1 MLTFDRTDITQTA
14 QAERGTMEVL
24 PLSKGKRQ
32 NKIVLGDADGV
43 VQALGM
49 RKGEDTRSSVFRSA
63 TGPDPI
69 ASLTLGSGK
78 GQEDKIFV
86 ASGATVRGVNK
97 KGKEFFKFS
106 TNLTEPIRDVR
117 VDGDRIWATGE
128 YVSNQYVDCVDAHFF
143 ASNDVIA
150 DSRIA
155 PVVLDAE
162 KNPVLACRDRFVR
175 VVQGSDLY
183 YEAAV
188 AGAASALHVCERN
201 DSLRREHRDAAT
213 RETVDPRAPA
223 RPHGETRRS
232 LPPDFEH
239 ASRRE
244 VLFGTEQGLC
254 GQLFLDG
261 ERVARGWVIDTRSHR
276 LAGSGGVSAID
287 AECDLTGDGLNDVV
301 IGRDDGSIETY
312 AFDENG
318 DPQIAGR
325 VSCGEAVQTLKHGRV
340 TTPFPEILAH
350 TFSGKVVSF
359 KPGADSTSA
368 DGFGMGEALDDAQA
382 AARRFADKKRVDDV
396 KLETDRLEAEVQV
409 ARAKYASLSGD
420 LIAADGPSRV
430 LDRFRLDA
438 ETATHRLTLEA
449 PAAIESV
456 AVHVSSRHV
465 DLLDEFG
472 AGAAN
477 GERFGASND
486 ASTSVDASSDSR
498 KTFIRDSSSAATT
511 AIVSRTPPELVGGA
525 GALAVYR
532 LPSENQTRFEIEM
545 RCQEGA
551 PGTIRA
557 CVLPL
562 RPPKTV
568 TEVVREVKPLC
579 LHRRVLT
586 GDEEDTRMS
595 SSHRQKDKGE
605 PETESRGVFGAGRV
619 ADLLTVTGDF
629 SAEDA
634 HQWVAEMLDDVPNK
648 LAETS
653 SSFDDDG
660 DSSYVFSYDFENVLL
675 GTRLRVAGRASEA
688 KFWSDGATPLALVKE
703 FIGRVAAKTNVRV
716 RFAFDG
722 DERIPVFF
730 ARRIDPLIQKTIALA
745 KQETLLEG
753 LLELKMQEPELEG
766 FLSPEFKAVLA
777 EEKTVVAS
785 ARARRGRLAYLV
797 GVVKDFFVDWHK
809 FRGENVKSAMHEVDR
824 AFQEYSLKRLVD
836 VLEQRRR

>member
-49 RKGEDTRSSVFRSA
+49 RKGEDTRSSVFKTRLSS
-63 TGPDPI
+63 DPI
-69 ASLTLGSGK
+69 ASLTLGAGK

-106 TNLTEPIRDVR
+106 TNLTERIEDVR
-117 VDGDRIWATGE
+117 VDGVDMWATGE
-128 YVSNQYVDCVDAHFF
+128 YFSNQFSDCADAHFF
-143 ASNDVIA
+143 ASNERIA
-150 DSRIA
+150 DARVA
-155 PVVLDAE
+155 PVVLANE
-162 KNPVLACRDRFVR
+162 KNPILACRDRFVR
-175 VVQGSDLY
+175 VAQGSELY

-201 DSLRREHRDAAT
+201 DARRREHRDEAA
-213 RETVDPRAPA
+213 RETVDHRAPK
-223 RPHGETRRS
+223 PHTREKLA

-244 VLFGTEQGLC
+244 ALFGTEQGLC

-261 ERVARGWVIDTRSHR
+261 ERVARGWVIDTNASRR
-276 LAGSGGVSAID
+276 AGAGGVSAIH
-287 AECDLTGDGLNDVV
+287 AECDLTGDGRADVV

-318 DPQIAGR
+318 EPALAGR
-325 VSCGEAVQTLKHGRV
+325 VDCGEAVQTLRHGRV

-350 TFSGKVVSF
+350 TFSGKVISF

-382 AARRFADKKRVDDV
+382 AARRFAEKRRVDDV
-396 KLETDRLEAEVQV
+396 RLETERLAAETQV
-409 ARAKYASLSGD
+409 ARAKYAELSGD

-456 AVHVSSRHV
+456 AVHVSSARV
-465 DLLDEFG
+465 DLLDEYG
-472 AGAAN
+472 AGAEAFFSS
-477 GERFGASND
+477 EDAKKGAG
-486 ASTSVDASSDSR
+486 TSAPR
-498 KTFIRDSSSAATT
+498 SAASGNATA
-511 AIVSRTPPELVGGA
+511 AIVSRTPPELCQKVHGA
-525 GALAVYR
+525 PGALAVYR

-551 PGTIRA
+551 PGAIRA
-557 CVLPL
+557 CVIPL

-568 TEVVREVKPLC
+568 REVVREVKPLC

-586 GDEEDTRMS
+586 ETLVSESDGAKSASSEDALRS
-595 SSHRQKDKGE
+595 L
-605 PETESRGVFGAGRV
+605 VLGAGRV
-619 ADLLTVTGDF
+619 AEALTATGDF
-629 SAEDA
+629 HAEDA
-634 HQWVAEMLDDVPNK
+634 HQWVAELLDDVPNT
-648 LAETS
+648 LA
-653 SSFDDDG
+653 G
-660 DSSYVFSYDFENVLL
+660 DSFSYDFENALL
-675 GTRLRVAGRASEA
+675 GTRLRVAGTEGEAS
-688 KFWSDGATPLALVKE
+688 FWSDGATPLALVKE

>member
-49 RKGEDTRSSVFRSA
+49 RKGEDTRSSVFKTRLGS
-63 TGPDPI
+63 DPI
-69 ASLTLGSGK
+69 ASLTLGAGK

-106 TNLTEPIRDVR
+106 TNLTERIEDVR
-117 VDGDRIWATGE
+117 VDGVDMWATGE
-128 YVSNQYVDCVDAHFF
+128 YFSNQFSDCADAHFF
-143 ASNDVIA
+143 ASNERIA
-150 DSRIA
+150 DARVA
-155 PVVLDAE
+155 PVVLASE
-162 KNPVLACRDRFVR
+162 KNPILACRDRFVR
-175 VVQGSDLY
+175 VVQGSELY

-201 DSLRREHRDAAT
+201 DARRREHRDEAA
-213 RETVDPRAPA
+213 RETVDTRAPKPRTHSEKRA
-223 RPHGETRRS
+223 

-261 ERVARGWVIDTRSHR
+261 ERVARGWVIDTNASRR
-276 LAGSGGVSAID
+276 AGAGGVSAIH
-287 AECDLTGDGLNDVV
+287 AECDLTGDGRADVV

-318 DPQIAGR
+318 EPALAGR
-325 VSCGEAVQTLKHGRV
+325 VACGEAVQTLRHGRV

-350 TFSGKVVSF
+350 TFSGKVLSF
-359 KPGADSTSA
+359 RPGADSTSA

-382 AARRFADKKRVDDV
+382 AARRFAEKRRVDDV
-396 KLETDRLEAEVQV
+396 RLETERLAAEVRV
-409 ARAKYASLSGD
+409 ARAKYAELSGD

-456 AVHVSSRHV
+456 AVHVSSARV
-465 DLLDEFG
+465 DLLDEYG
-472 AGAAN
+472 AGAEAFFSR
-477 GERFGASND
+477 EDAKKGAG
-486 ASTSVDASSDSR
+486 TSAPR
-498 KTFIRDSSSAATT
+498 SAASGNATA
-511 AIVSRTPPELVGGA
+511 AIVSRTPPELCQKVHGA
-525 GALAVYR
+525 PGALAVYR

-551 PGTIRA
+551 PGAIRA
-557 CVLPL
+557 CVIPR

-568 TEVVREVKPLC
+568 REVVREVKPLC

-586 GDEEDTRMS
+586 ETLVSESDGAKNASSEDARS
-595 SSHRQKDKGE
+595 L
-605 PETESRGVFGAGRV
+605 VLGAGRV
-619 ADLLTVTGDF
+619 AEALTATGDF
-629 SAEDA
+629 LAEDA
-634 HQWVAEMLDDVPNK
+634 HQWVAELLDDVPNT
-648 LAETS
+648 LS
-653 SSFDDDG
+653 G
-660 DSSYVFSYDFENVLL
+660 DSFSYDFENALL
-675 GTRLRVAGRASEA
+675 GTRLRVAGTEGEAS
-688 KFWSDGATPLALVKE
+688 FWSDGATPLALIKAHV
-703 FIGRVAAKTNVRV
+703 GRRAAKTNLRV

-722 DERIPVFF
+722 DDATPATF
-730 ARRIDPLIQKTIALA
+730 ARRVHPLILETIRLA
-745 KQETLLEG
+745 RSNTLLEG
-753 LLELKMQEPELEG
+753 LRELKMQEPELDR
-766 FLSPEFKAVLA
+766 FLSPEYAAVLA
-777 EEKTVVAS
+777 EEKSVAAEAS
-785 ARARRGRLAYLV
+785 ARRGRLAYLV
-797 GVVKDFFVDWHK
+797 GVVKDFFVDWHA
-809 FRGENVKSAMHEVDR
+809 FRGENVKKDMHEVD
-824 AFQEYSLKRLVD
+824 AVFSQYA
-836 VLEQRRR
+836 LEKMVETLERRSR

>member
-1 MLTFDRTDITQTA
+1 MSMLTFDRTDITQTA

-49 RKGEDTRSSVFRSA
+49 RKGEDTRSSVFKTRLGS
-63 TGPDPI
+63 DPI
-69 ASLTLGSGK
+69 ASLTLGAGK

-106 TNLTEPIRDVR
+106 TNLTERIEDVR
-117 VDGDRIWATGE
+117 VDGVDMWATGE
-128 YVSNQYVDCVDAHFF
+128 YFSNQFSDCADAHFF
-143 ASNDVIA
+143 ASNERIA
-150 DSRIA
+150 DARVA
-155 PVVLDAE
+155 PVVLASE
-162 KNPVLACRDRFVR
+162 KNPILACRDRFVR
-175 VVQGSDLY
+175 VVQGSELY

-201 DSLRREHRDAAT
+201 DARRREHRDEAA
-213 RETVDPRAPA
+213 RETVDHRAPKP
-223 RPHGETRRS
+223 RTREKLA

-261 ERVARGWVIDTRSHR
+261 ERVARGWVIDTNASRR
-276 LAGSGGVSAID
+276 AGAGGVSAIH
-287 AECDLTGDGLNDVV
+287 AECDLTGDGRADVV

-318 DPQIAGR
+318 EPALAGR
-325 VSCGEAVQTLKHGRV
+325 VACGEAVQTLRHGRV

-350 TFSGKVVSF
+350 TFSGKVLSF
-359 KPGADSTSA
+359 RPGADSTSA

-382 AARRFADKKRVDDV
+382 AARRFAEKRRVDDV
-396 KLETDRLEAEVQV
+396 RLETERLAAEVQV
-409 ARAKYASLSGD
+409 ARAKYAELSGD

-456 AVHVSSRHV
+456 AVHVSSARV
-465 DLLDEFG
+465 DLLDEYG
-472 AGAAN
+472 AGAEAFFSR
-477 GERFGASND
+477 EDAKKGAG
-486 ASTSVDASSDSR
+486 TSAPR
-498 KTFIRDSSSAATT
+498 SAASGNATA
-511 AIVSRTPPELVGGA
+511 AIVSRTPPELCQKVHGA
-525 GALAVYR
+525 PGALAVYR

-551 PGTIRA
+551 PGAIRA
-557 CVLPL
+557 CVIPR

-568 TEVVREVKPLC
+568 REVVREVKPLC

-586 GDEEDTRMS
+586 ETLVSESDGAKNASSEDARS
-595 SSHRQKDKGE
+595 L
-605 PETESRGVFGAGRV
+605 VLGAGRV
-619 ADLLTVTGDF
+619 AEALTATGDF
-629 SAEDA
+629 LAEDA
-634 HQWVAEMLDDVPNK
+634 HQWVAELLDDVPNT
-648 LAETS
+648 LA
-653 SSFDDDG
+653 G
-660 DSSYVFSYDFENVLL
+660 DSFSYDFENALL
-675 GTRLRVAGRASEA
+675 GTRLRVAGTEGEAS
-688 KFWSDGATPLALVKE
+688 FWSDGATPLALIKAHVGK
-703 FIGRVAAKTNVRV
+703 RAAKTNLRV

-722 DERIPVFF
+722 DDATPATF
-730 ARRIDPLIQKTIALA
+730 ARRVHPLILETIRLA
-745 KQETLLEG
+745 RSNTLLEG
-753 LLELKMQEPELEG
+753 LRELKMQEPELDR
-766 FLSPEFKAVLA
+766 FLSPEYAAVLA
-777 EEKTVVAS
+777 EEKSVAAEAS
-785 ARARRGRLAYLV
+785 ARRGRLAYLV
-797 GVVKDFFVDWHK
+797 GVVKDFFVDWHA
-809 FRGENVKSAMHEVDR
+809 FRGENVKKDMHEVDAVFSRYALEKMVETLERR
-824 AFQEYSLKRLVD
+824 AR
-836 VLEQRRR
+836 

>member
-1 MLTFDRTDITQTA
+1 MSMLTFDRTDITQTA

-49 RKGEDTRSSVFRSA
+49 RKGEDTRSSVFKTRLGS
-63 TGPDPI
+63 DPI
-69 ASLTLGSGK
+69 ASLTLGAGK

-106 TNLTEPIRDVR
+106 TNLTERIEDVR
-117 VDGDRIWATGE
+117 VDGVDMWATGE
-128 YVSNQYVDCVDAHFF
+128 YFSNQFSDCADAHFF
-143 ASNDVIA
+143 ASNERIA
-150 DSRIA
+150 DARVA
-155 PVVLDAE
+155 PVVLASE
-162 KNPVLACRDRFVR
+162 KNPILACRDRFVR
-175 VVQGSDLY
+175 VVQGSELY

-201 DSLRREHRDAAT
+201 DARRREHRDEAA
-213 RETVDPRAPA
+213 RETVDTRAPKPSTHSEKRA
-223 RPHGETRRS
+223 

-261 ERVARGWVIDTRSHR
+261 ERVARGWVIDTNASRR
-276 LAGSGGVSAID
+276 AGAGGVSAIH
-287 AECDLTGDGLNDVV
+287 AECDLTGDGRADVV

-318 DPQIAGR
+318 EPALAGR
-325 VSCGEAVQTLKHGRV
+325 VACGEAVQTLRHGRV

-350 TFSGKVVSF
+350 TFSGKVLSF
-359 KPGADSTSA
+359 RPGADSTSA

-382 AARRFADKKRVDDV
+382 AARRFAEKRRVDDV
-396 KLETDRLEAEVQV
+396 RLETERLAAEVQV
-409 ARAKYASLSGD
+409 ARAKYAELSGD

-456 AVHVSSRHV
+456 AVHVSSARV
-465 DLLDEFG
+465 DLLDEYG
-472 AGAAN
+472 AGAEAFFSR
-477 GERFGASND
+477 EDAKKGAG
-486 ASTSVDASSDSR
+486 TSAPR
-498 KTFIRDSSSAATT
+498 SAASGNATA
-511 AIVSRTPPELVGGA
+511 AIVSRTPPELCQKVHGA
-525 GALAVYR
+525 PGALAVYR

-551 PGTIRA
+551 PGAIRA
-557 CVLPL
+557 CVIPR

-568 TEVVREVKPLC
+568 REVVREVKPLC

-586 GDEEDTRMS
+586 ETLVSESDGAKNASSEDARS
-595 SSHRQKDKGE
+595 L
-605 PETESRGVFGAGRV
+605 VLGAGRV
-619 ADLLTVTGDF
+619 AEALTATGDF
-629 SAEDA
+629 LAEDA
-634 HQWVAEMLDDVPNK
+634 HQWVAELLDDVPNT
-648 LAETS
+648 LA
-653 SSFDDDG
+653 G
-660 DSSYVFSYDFENVLL
+660 DSFSYDFENALL
-675 GTRLRVAGRASEA
+675 GTRLRVAGTEGEAS
-688 KFWSDGATPLALVKE
+688 FWSDGATPLALIKAHVGK
-703 FIGRVAAKTNVRV
+703 RAAKTNLRV

-722 DERIPVFF
+722 DDATPATF
-730 ARRIDPLIQKTIALA
+730 ARRVHPLILETIRLA
-745 KQETLLEG
+745 RSNTLLEG
-753 LLELKMQEPELEG
+753 LRELKMQEPELDR
-766 FLSPEFKAVLA
+766 FLSPEYAAVLA
-777 EEKTVVAS
+777 EEKSVAAEAS
-785 ARARRGRLAYLV
+785 ARRGRLAYLV
-797 GVVKDFFVDWHK
+797 GVVKDFFVDWHA
-809 FRGENVKSAMHEVDR
+809 FRGENVKKDMHEVDAVFSRYALEKMVETLERR
-824 AFQEYSLKRLVD
+824 AR
-836 VLEQRRR
+836 

>member
-49 RKGEDTRSSVFRSA
+49 RKGEDTRSLVFRSA

-201 DSLRREHRDAAT
+201 DALRREHRDRAT
-213 RETVDPRAPA
+213 RETMDPRAPA
-223 RPHGETRRS
+223 GSNRNPEKA

-261 ERVARGWVIDTRSHR
+261 ERVARGWVIDTRQHA
-276 LAGSGGVSAID
+276 LAGSGGVSTID
-287 AECDLTGDGLNDVV
+287 AECDLTGDGRNDVV

-312 AFDENG
+312 GFDENG
-318 DPQIAGR
+318 DPTLAGR
-325 VSCGEAVQTLKHGRV
+325 VSCGEAVQTLRHGRV

-359 KPGADSTSA
+359 RPGADSTSA

-382 AARRFADKKRVDDV
+382 AARRYAEKKRVDDV
-396 KLETDRLEAEVQV
+396 RLETDRLAAEVQV
-409 ARAKYASLSGD
+409 ARAAYAALSGD

-456 AVHVSSRHV
+456 AVHVSSKHV
-465 DLLDEFG
+465 DLLDEYG
-472 AGAAN
+472 AGAETVC
-477 GERFGASND
+477 GDFFD
-486 ASTSVDASSDSR
+486 DDSR
-498 KTFIRDSSSAATT
+498 KTKIGDSSSAASA

-557 CVLPL
+557 CVLPR

-568 TEVVREVKPLC
+568 AEVVREVKPLC

-586 GDEEDTRMS
+586 GDEEHTAS
-595 SSHRQKDKGE
+595 SSRGRNEKEKGE
-605 PETESRGVFGAGRV
+605 PETERRGVFGAGRV
-619 ADLLTVTGDF
+619 ADALTVTGDF

-648 LAETS
+648 LA
-653 SSFDDDG
+653 SFENDDG
-660 DSSYVFSYDFENVLL
+660 DTSYVFSYDFENVLL
-675 GTRLRVAGRASEA
+675 GTRLRVAGRAGEA
-688 KFWSDGATPLALVKE
+688 RFWSDGATPLALVKE
-703 FIGRVAAKTNVRV
+703 RVGRVAAKTNLFVK
-716 RFAFDG
+716 FAFDG
-722 DERIPVFF
+722 DERTPAFF
-730 ARRIDPLIQKTIALA
+730 ARRIDPLIRKTIASA
-745 KQETLLEG
+745 KQSTTLEG
-753 LLELKMQEPELEG
+753 LRELKMQEPELET

-777 EEKTVVAS
+777 EEKTVSAE

-824 AFQEYSLKRLVD
+824 AFQEYSLERLVD

>member
-1 MLTFDRTDITQTA
+1 MSMLTFDRTDITQTA

-213 RETVDPRAPA
+213 RETVDPRAHS

-301 IGRDDGSIETY
+301 IGRDDGSIER
-312 AFDENG
+312 FV
-318 DPQIAGR
+318 R
-325 VSCGEAVQTLKHGRV
+325 RSR
-340 TTPFPEILAH
+340 
-350 TFSGKVVSF
+350 
-359 KPGADSTSA
+359 ADA
-368 DGFGMGEALDDAQA
+368 
-382 AARRFADKKRVDDV
+382 
-396 KLETDRLEAEVQV
+396 
-409 ARAKYASLSGD
+409 
-420 LIAADGPSRV
+420 
-430 LDRFRLDA
+430 
-438 ETATHRLTLEA
+438 
-449 PAAIESV
+449 
-456 AVHVSSRHV
+456 
-465 DLLDEFG
+465 
-472 AGAAN
+472 
-477 GERFGASND
+477 
-486 ASTSVDASSDSR
+486 
-498 KTFIRDSSSAATT
+498 
-511 AIVSRTPPELVGGA
+511 
-525 GALAVYR
+525 
-532 LPSENQTRFEIEM
+532 
-545 RCQEGA
+545 
-551 PGTIRA
+551 
-557 CVLPL
+557 
-562 RPPKTV
+562 
-568 TEVVREVKPLC
+568 
-579 LHRRVLT
+579 
-586 GDEEDTRMS
+586 
-595 SSHRQKDKGE
+595 
-605 PETESRGVFGAGRV
+605 
-619 ADLLTVTGDF
+619 
-629 SAEDA
+629 
-634 HQWVAEMLDDVPNK
+634 
-648 LAETS
+648 
-653 SSFDDDG
+653 
-660 DSSYVFSYDFENVLL
+660 
-675 GTRLRVAGRASEA
+675 
-688 KFWSDGATPLALVKE
+688 
-703 FIGRVAAKTNVRV
+703 
-716 RFAFDG
+716 
-722 DERIPVFF
+722 
-730 ARRIDPLIQKTIALA
+730 
-745 KQETLLEG
+745 
-753 LLELKMQEPELEG
+753 
-766 FLSPEFKAVLA
+766 
-777 EEKTVVAS
+777 
-785 ARARRGRLAYLV
+785 
-797 GVVKDFFVDWHK
+797 
-809 FRGENVKSAMHEVDR
+809 
-824 AFQEYSLKRLVD
+824 
-836 VLEQRRR
+836 

>member
-49 RKGEDTRSSVFRSA
+49 RKGEDTRSSVFKTRLGS
-63 TGPDPI
+63 DPI
-69 ASLTLGSGK
+69 ASLTLGAGK

-106 TNLTEPIRDVR
+106 TNLTERIEDVR
-117 VDGDRIWATGE
+117 VDGVDMWATGE
-128 YVSNQYVDCVDAHFF
+128 YFSNQFSDCADAHFF
-143 ASNDVIA
+143 ASNERIA
-150 DSRIA
+150 DARVA
-155 PVVLDAE
+155 PVVLASE
-162 KNPVLACRDRFVR
+162 KNPILACRDRFVR
-175 VVQGSDLY
+175 VVQGSELY

-201 DSLRREHRDAAT
+201 DARRREHRDEAA
-213 RETVDPRAPA
+213 RETVDTRAPKPRTHSEKRA
-223 RPHGETRRS
+223 

-261 ERVARGWVIDTRSHR
+261 ERVARGWVIDTNASRR
-276 LAGSGGVSAID
+276 AGAGGVSAIH
-287 AECDLTGDGLNDVV
+287 AECDLTGDGRADVV

-318 DPQIAGR
+318 EPALAGR
-325 VSCGEAVQTLKHGRV
+325 VACGEAVQTLRHGRV

-350 TFSGKVVSF
+350 TFSGKVLSF
-359 KPGADSTSA
+359 RPGADSTSA

-382 AARRFADKKRVDDV
+382 AARRFAEKRRVDDV
-396 KLETDRLEAEVQV
+396 RLETERLTAEVQV
-409 ARAKYASLSGD
+409 ARAKYAELSGD

-456 AVHVSSRHV
+456 AVHVSSARV
-465 DLLDEFG
+465 DLLDEYG
-472 AGAAN
+472 AGAEAFFSR
-477 GERFGASND
+477 EDAKKGAG
-486 ASTSVDASSDSR
+486 TSAPR
-498 KTFIRDSSSAATT
+498 SAASGNATA
-511 AIVSRTPPELVGGA
+511 AIVSRTPPELCQKVHGGP

-551 PGTIRA
+551 PGAIRA
-557 CVLPL
+557 CVIPR

-568 TEVVREVKPLC
+568 REVVREVKPLC

-586 GDEEDTRMS
+586 ETLVSESDGAKNASSEDARS
-595 SSHRQKDKGE
+595 L
-605 PETESRGVFGAGRV
+605 VLGAGRV
-619 ADLLTVTGDF
+619 AEALTATGDF
-629 SAEDA
+629 LAEDA
-634 HQWVAEMLDDVPNK
+634 HQWVAELLDDVPNT
-648 LAETS
+648 LA
-653 SSFDDDG
+653 G
-660 DSSYVFSYDFENVLL
+660 DSFSYDFENALL
-675 GTRLRVAGRASEA
+675 GTRLRVAGTEGEAS
-688 KFWSDGATPLALVKE
+688 FWSDGATPLALIKAHVGK
-703 FIGRVAAKTNVRV
+703 RAAKTNLRV

-722 DERIPVFF
+722 DDATPATF
-730 ARRIDPLIQKTIALA
+730 ARRVHPLILETIRLA
-745 KQETLLEG
+745 RSNTLLEG
-753 LLELKMQEPELEG
+753 LRELKMQEPELDR
-766 FLSPEFKAVLA
+766 FLSPEYAAVLA
-777 EEKTVVAS
+777 EEKSVAAEAS
-785 ARARRGRLAYLV
+785 ARRGRLAYLV
-797 GVVKDFFVDWHK
+797 GVVKDFFVDWHA
-809 FRGENVKSAMHEVDR
+809 FRGENVKKDMHEVDAVFSQYALEKMVETLERR
-824 AFQEYSLKRLVD
+824 AR
-836 VLEQRRR
+836 

>member
-49 RKGEDTRSSVFRSA
+49 RKGEDTRSSVFKTRLGS
-63 TGPDPI
+63 DPI
-69 ASLTLGSGK
+69 ASLTLGAGK

-106 TNLTEPIRDVR
+106 TNLTERIEDVR
-117 VDGDRIWATGE
+117 VDGVDMWATGE
-128 YVSNQYVDCVDAHFF
+128 YFSNQFSDCADAHFF
-143 ASNDVIA
+143 ASNERIA
-150 DSRIA
+150 DARVA
-155 PVVLDAE
+155 PVVLASE
-162 KNPVLACRDRFVR
+162 KNPILACRDRFVR
-175 VVQGSDLY
+175 VVQGSELY

-201 DSLRREHRDAAT
+201 DARRREHRDEAA
-213 RETVDPRAPA
+213 RETVDTRAPKPRTHSEKRA
-223 RPHGETRRS
+223 

-261 ERVARGWVIDTRSHR
+261 ERVARGWVIDTNASRR
-276 LAGSGGVSAID
+276 AGAGGVSAIH
-287 AECDLTGDGLNDVV
+287 AECDLTGDGRADVV

-318 DPQIAGR
+318 EPALAGR
-325 VSCGEAVQTLKHGRV
+325 VACGEAVQTLRHGRV

-350 TFSGKVVSF
+350 TFSGKVLSF
-359 KPGADSTSA
+359 RPGADSTSA

-382 AARRFADKKRVDDV
+382 AARRFAEKRRVDDV
-396 KLETDRLEAEVQV
+396 RLETERLAAEVQV
-409 ARAKYASLSGD
+409 ARAKYAELSGD

-456 AVHVSSRHV
+456 AVHVSSARV
-465 DLLDEFG
+465 DLLDEYG
-472 AGAAN
+472 AGAEAFFSR
-477 GERFGASND
+477 EDAKKGAG
-486 ASTSVDASSDSR
+486 TSAPR
-498 KTFIRDSSSAATT
+498 SAASGNATA
-511 AIVSRTPPELVGGA
+511 AIVSRTPPELCQKVHGA
-525 GALAVYR
+525 PGALAVYR

-551 PGTIRA
+551 PGAIRA
-557 CVLPL
+557 CVIPR

-568 TEVVREVKPLC
+568 REVVREVKPLC

-586 GDEEDTRMS
+586 ETLVSESDGAKNASSEDARS
-595 SSHRQKDKGE
+595 L
-605 PETESRGVFGAGRV
+605 VLGAGRV
-619 ADLLTVTGDF
+619 AEALTATGDF
-629 SAEDA
+629 LAEDA
-634 HQWVAEMLDDVPNK
+634 HQWVAELLDDVPNT
-648 LAETS
+648 LA
-653 SSFDDDG
+653 G
-660 DSSYVFSYDFENVLL
+660 DSFSYDFENALL
-675 GTRLRVAGRASEA
+675 GTRLRVAGTEGEAS
-688 KFWSDGATPLALVKE
+688 FWSDGATPLALIKAHVGK
-703 FIGRVAAKTNVRV
+703 RAAKTNLRV

-722 DERIPVFF
+722 DDATPATF
-730 ARRIDPLIQKTIALA
+730 ARRVHPLILETIRLA
-745 KQETLLEG
+745 RANTLLEG
-753 LLELKMQEPELEG
+753 LRELKMQEPELDR
-766 FLSPEFKAVLA
+766 FLSPEYAAVLA
-777 EEKTVVAS
+777 EEKSVAAEAS
-785 ARARRGRLAYLV
+785 ARRGRLAYLV
-797 GVVKDFFVDWHK
+797 GVVKDFFVDWHA
-809 FRGENVKSAMHEVDR
+809 FRGENVKKDMHEVDAVFSRYALEKMVETLERR
-824 AFQEYSLKRLVD
+824 AR
-836 VLEQRRR
+836 

>member
-49 RKGEDTRSSVFRSA
+49 RKGEDTRSSVFKTRLSS
-63 TGPDPI
+63 DPI
-69 ASLTLGSGK
+69 ASLTLGAGK

-106 TNLTEPIRDVR
+106 TNLTEPIKDVR
-117 VDGDRIWATGE
+117 VDGDRIWTTGE

-150 DSRIA
+150 DARLA

-175 VVQGSDLY
+175 VVQGSELY

-201 DSLRREHRDAAT
+201 DARRREYRDEAA
-213 RETVDPRAPA
+213 RESVDPRAPRPSSASRETTA
-223 RPHGETRRS
+223 RRRDA

-244 VLFGTEQGLC
+244 VLFGTEQGLA

-261 ERVARGWVIDTRSHR
+261 ERVARGWVIDATHARR
-276 LAGSGGVSAID
+276 AGSGGVSAIH
-287 AECDLTGDGLNDVV
+287 AECDLTGDGRADVV
-301 IGRDDGSIETY
+301 LGRDDGSIETY

-318 DPQIAGR
+318 DPVLAGR
-325 VSCGEAVQTLKHGRV
+325 VSCGEAVQTLRHGRV

-350 TFSGKVVSF
+350 TFSGRVLSF

-382 AARRFADKKRVDDV
+382 AARRVAEKRRIADAR
-396 KLETDRLEAEVQV
+396 LETERLAAEVEV
-409 ARAKYASLSGD
+409 ARAKYQELSGD

-430 LDRFRLDA
+430 LDRFRLDG

-456 AVHVSSRHV
+456 AVHVVSARVH
-465 DLLDEFG
+465 LLDEYG
-472 AGAAN
+472 AGAERATTN
-477 GERFGASND
+477 GAR
-486 ASTSVDASSDSR
+486 
-498 KTFIRDSSSAATT
+498 SSAPSLDATA
-511 AIVSRTPPELVGGA
+511 AIVSRTPPELASVPGV
-525 GALAVYR
+525 LATYR
-532 LPSENQTRFEIEM
+532 LPSENQNRFEIEV

-551 PGTIRA
+551 PGAIRA
-557 CVLPL
+557 SVLPR
-562 RPPKTV
+562 RPPKTCV
-568 TEVVREVKPLC
+568 EVVREVKPLC
-579 LHRRVLT
+579 LHRRRLT
-586 GDEEDTRMS
+586 GDEEGAGNDRRNS
-595 SSHRQKDKGE
+595 NE
-605 PETESRGVFGAGRV
+605 PGVGVLGAGRV
-619 ADLLTVTGDF
+619 AEALTVSGDF
-629 SAEDA
+629 LVEDA
-634 HQWVAEMLDDVPNK
+634 HQWVAELLDDVPNK
-648 LAETS
+648 LAR
-653 SSFDDDG
+653 SFGVSAGDAGG
-660 DSSYVFSYDFENVLL
+660 DSSPGARDSFSYDFENVLL
-675 GTRLRVAGRASEA
+675 GTRLRVAGRAGEA
-688 KFWSDGATPLALVKE
+688 RFWSDGATPLALIKE
-703 FIGRVAAKTNVRV
+703 FVGRAAAKTNLRV

-722 DERIPVFF
+722 DDATPATF
-730 ARRIDPLIQKTIALA
+730 ARLVHPLIAETTRLA
-745 KQETLLEG
+745 RQETLLEG
-753 LLELKMQEPELEG
+753 LRELKTQEPELDG
-766 FLSPEFKAVLA
+766 FLSPEHAAVLA
-777 EEKTVVAS
+777 EEKSVTAE

-824 AFQEYSLKRLVD
+824 AFQEYSLERLVE
-836 VLEQRRR
+836 VLEQRAR

>member
-49 RKGEDTRSSVFRSA
+49 RKGEDTRSLVFKTA

-69 ASLTLGSGK
+69 ASLTLGAGK

-106 TNLTEPIRDVR
+106 TNLTEPIKDVR
-117 VDGDRIWATGE
+117 VDGDRIWTTGE

-150 DSRIA
+150 DARLA

-175 VVQGSDLY
+175 VVQGSELY

-201 DSLRREHRDAAT
+201 DARRREYRDEAA
-213 RETVDPRAPA
+213 RESVDPRAPRPSSASRETTA
-223 RPHGETRRS
+223 RRRDA

-244 VLFGTEQGLC
+244 VLFGTEQGLA

-261 ERVARGWVIDTRSHR
+261 ERVARGWVIDATHARR
-276 LAGSGGVSAID
+276 AGSGGVSAIH
-287 AECDLTGDGLNDVV
+287 AECDLTGDGRADVV
-301 IGRDDGSIETY
+301 LGRDDGSIETY

-318 DPQIAGR
+318 DPVLAGR
-325 VSCGEAVQTLKHGRV
+325 VSCGEAVQTLRHGRV

-350 TFSGKVVSF
+350 TFSGRVLSF

-382 AARRFADKKRVDDV
+382 AARRVAEKRRVDDV
-396 KLETDRLEAEVQV
+396 RLETERLAAEVQV
-409 ARAKYASLSGD
+409 ARAKYAELSGD

-456 AVHVSSRHV
+456 AVHVSSARV
-465 DLLDEFG
+465 DLLDEYG
-472 AGAAN
+472 AGAEAFFSS
-477 GERFGASND
+477 EDTKKGAG
-486 ASTSVDASSDSR
+486 TSAPR
-498 KTFIRDSSSAATT
+498 SAASGNATA
-511 AIVSRTPPELVGGA
+511 AIVSRTPPELCQKVHGA
-525 GALAVYR
+525 PGALAVYR

-551 PGTIRA
+551 PGAIRA
-557 CVLPL
+557 CVIPL

-568 TEVVREVKPLC
+568 REVVREVKPLC

-586 GDEEDTRMS
+586 ETLVSESDGAKRASSEDARS
-595 SSHRQKDKGE
+595 L
-605 PETESRGVFGAGRV
+605 VLGAGRV
-619 ADLLTVTGDF
+619 AEALTATGDF
-629 SAEDA
+629 LAEDA
-634 HQWVAEMLDDVPNK
+634 HQWVAELLDDVPNT
-648 LAETS
+648 LA
-653 SSFDDDG
+653 G
-660 DSSYVFSYDFENVLL
+660 DSFSYDFENALL
-675 GTRLRVAGRASEA
+675 GTRLRVAGSAGEAS
-688 KFWSDGATPLALVKE
+688 FWSDGATPLALIKAHVGK
-703 FIGRVAAKTNVRV
+703 RAAKTNLRV
-716 RFAFDG
+716 RFAFAG
-722 DERIPVFF
+722 DDATPATL
-730 ARRIDPLIQKTIALA
+730 ARRVHPLIAETIRLA
-745 KQETLLEG
+745 RSNTLLEG
-753 LLELKMQEPELEG
+753 LRELKMQEPELDR
-766 FLSPEFKAVLA
+766 FLSPEHAAVLA
-777 EEKTVVAS
+777 EEKSVDAE

-797 GVVKDFFVDWHK
+797 GVVKDFFVDWHA
-809 FRGENVKSAMHEVDR
+809 FRGENVKKDMHEVDAVFSQYALEKMVETLERR
-824 AFQEYSLKRLVD
+824 A
-836 VLEQRRR
+836 RR

>member
-49 RKGEDTRSSVFRSA
+49 RKGEDTRSSVFKTRLGS
-63 TGPDPI
+63 DPI
-69 ASLTLGSGK
+69 ASLTLGAGK

-106 TNLTEPIRDVR
+106 TNLTERIEDVR
-117 VDGDRIWATGE
+117 VDGVDMWATGE
-128 YVSNQYVDCVDAHFF
+128 YFSNQFSDCADAHFF
-143 ASNDVIA
+143 ASNERIA
-150 DSRIA
+150 DARVA
-155 PVVLDAE
+155 PVVLASE
-162 KNPVLACRDRFVR
+162 KNPILACRDRFVR
-175 VVQGSDLY
+175 VVQGSELY

-201 DSLRREHRDAAT
+201 DARRREHRDEAA
-213 RETVDPRAPA
+213 RETVDTRAPKPRTHSEKRA
-223 RPHGETRRS
+223 

-261 ERVARGWVIDTRSHR
+261 ERVARGWVIDTNASRR
-276 LAGSGGVSAID
+276 AGAGGVSAIH
-287 AECDLTGDGLNDVV
+287 AECDLTGDGRADVV

-318 DPQIAGR
+318 EPALAGR
-325 VSCGEAVQTLKHGRV
+325 VACGEAVQTLRHGRV

-350 TFSGKVVSF
+350 TFSGKVLSF
-359 KPGADSTSA
+359 RPGADSTSA

-382 AARRFADKKRVDDV
+382 AARRFAEKRRIDDV
-396 KLETDRLEAEVQV
+396 RLETERLTAEVQV
-409 ARAKYASLSGD
+409 ARAKYAELSGD

-456 AVHVSSRHV
+456 AVHVSSARV
-465 DLLDEFG
+465 DLLDEYG
-472 AGAAN
+472 AGAEAFFSR
-477 GERFGASND
+477 EDAKKGAG
-486 ASTSVDASSDSR
+486 TSAPR
-498 KTFIRDSSSAATT
+498 SAASGNATA
-511 AIVSRTPPELVGGA
+511 AIVSRTPPELCQKVHGA
-525 GALAVYR
+525 PGALAVYR

-551 PGTIRA
+551 PGAIRA
-557 CVLPL
+557 CVIPR

-568 TEVVREVKPLC
+568 REVVREVKPLC

-586 GDEEDTRMS
+586 ETLVSESDGAKNASSEDARS
-595 SSHRQKDKGE
+595 L
-605 PETESRGVFGAGRV
+605 VLGAGRV
-619 ADLLTVTGDF
+619 AEALTATGDF
-629 SAEDA
+629 LAEDA
-634 HQWVAEMLDDVPNK
+634 HQWVAELLDDVPNT
-648 LAETS
+648 LA
-653 SSFDDDG
+653 G
-660 DSSYVFSYDFENVLL
+660 DSFSYDFENALL
-675 GTRLRVAGRASEA
+675 GTRLRVAGTEGEAS
-688 KFWSDGATPLALVKE
+688 FWSDGATPLALIKAHVGK
-703 FIGRVAAKTNVRV
+703 RAAKTNLRV

-722 DERIPVFF
+722 DDATPATF
-730 ARRIDPLIQKTIALA
+730 ARRVHPLILETIRLA
-745 KQETLLEG
+745 RSNTLLEG
-753 LLELKMQEPELEG
+753 LRELKMQEPELDR
-766 FLSPEFKAVLA
+766 FLSPEYAAVLA
-777 EEKTVVAS
+777 EEKSVAAEAS
-785 ARARRGRLAYLV
+785 ARRGRLAYLV
-797 GVVKDFFVDWHK
+797 GVVKDFFVDWHA
-809 FRGENVKSAMHEVDR
+809 FRGENVKKDMHEVDAVFSRYALEKMVETLERR
-824 AFQEYSLKRLVD
+824 AR
-836 VLEQRRR
+836 

>member
-49 RKGEDTRSSVFRSA
+49 RKGEDTRSSVFKTRLGS
-63 TGPDPI
+63 DPI
-69 ASLTLGSGK
+69 ASLTLGAGK

-106 TNLTEPIRDVR
+106 TNLTERIEDVR
-117 VDGDRIWATGE
+117 VDGVDMWATGE
-128 YVSNQYVDCVDAHFF
+128 YFSNQFSDCADAHFF
-143 ASNDVIA
+143 ASNERIA
-150 DSRIA
+150 DARVA
-155 PVVLDAE
+155 PVVLASE
-162 KNPVLACRDRFVR
+162 KNPILACRDRFVR
-175 VVQGSDLY
+175 VVQGSELY

-201 DSLRREHRDAAT
+201 DARRREHRDEAA
-213 RETVDPRAPA
+213 RETVDTRAPKPRTHSEKRA
-223 RPHGETRRS
+223 

-261 ERVARGWVIDTRSHR
+261 ERVARGWVIDTNASRR
-276 LAGSGGVSAID
+276 AGAGGVSAIH
-287 AECDLTGDGLNDVV
+287 AECDLTGDGRADVV

-318 DPQIAGR
+318 EPALAGR
-325 VSCGEAVQTLKHGRV
+325 VACGEAVQTLRHGRV

-350 TFSGKVVSF
+350 TFSGKVLSF
-359 KPGADSTSA
+359 RPGADSTSA

-382 AARRFADKKRVDDV
+382 AARRFAEKRRVDDV
-396 KLETDRLEAEVQV
+396 RLETERLAAEVQV
-409 ARAKYASLSGD
+409 ARAKYAELSGD

-438 ETATHRLTLEA
+438 GTATHRLTLEA

-456 AVHVSSRHV
+456 AVHVSSARV
-465 DLLDEFG
+465 DLLDEYG
-472 AGAAN
+472 AGAEAFFSR
-477 GERFGASND
+477 EDAKKGAG
-486 ASTSVDASSDSR
+486 TSAPR
-498 KTFIRDSSSAATT
+498 SAASGNATA
-511 AIVSRTPPELVGGA
+511 AIVSRTPPELCQKVHGA
-525 GALAVYR
+525 PGALAVYR

-551 PGTIRA
+551 PGAIRA
-557 CVLPL
+557 CVIPR

-568 TEVVREVKPLC
+568 REVVREVKPLC

-586 GDEEDTRMS
+586 ETLVSESDGAKNASSEDARS
-595 SSHRQKDKGE
+595 L
-605 PETESRGVFGAGRV
+605 VLGAGRV
-619 ADLLTVTGDF
+619 AEALTATGDF
-629 SAEDA
+629 LAEDA
-634 HQWVAEMLDDVPNK
+634 HQWVAELLDDVPNT
-648 LAETS
+648 LA
-653 SSFDDDG
+653 G
-660 DSSYVFSYDFENVLL
+660 DSFSYDFENALL
-675 GTRLRVAGRASEA
+675 GTRLRVAGTEGEAS
-688 KFWSDGATPLALVKE
+688 FWSDGATPLALIKAHVGK
-703 FIGRVAAKTNVRV
+703 RAAKTNLRV

-722 DERIPVFF
+722 DDATPATF
-730 ARRIDPLIQKTIALA
+730 ARRVHPLILETIRLA
-745 KQETLLEG
+745 RSNTLLEG
-753 LLELKMQEPELEG
+753 LRELKMQEPELDR
-766 FLSPEFKAVLA
+766 FLSPEYAAVLA
-777 EEKTVVAS
+777 EEKSVAAEAS
-785 ARARRGRLAYLV
+785 ARRGRLAYLV
-797 GVVKDFFVDWHK
+797 GVVKDFFVDWHA
-809 FRGENVKSAMHEVDR
+809 FRGENVKKDMHEVDAVFSRYALEKMVETLERR
-824 AFQEYSLKRLVD
+824 AR
-836 VLEQRRR
+836 

>member
-49 RKGEDTRSSVFRSA
+49 RKGEDTRSSVFKTRLGS
-63 TGPDPI
+63 DPI
-69 ASLTLGSGK
+69 ASLTLGAGK

-106 TNLTEPIRDVR
+106 TNLTERIEDVR
-117 VDGDRIWATGE
+117 VDGVDMWATGE
-128 YVSNQYVDCVDAHFF
+128 YFSNQFSDCADAHFF
-143 ASNDVIA
+143 ASNERIA
-150 DSRIA
+150 DARVA
-155 PVVLDAE
+155 PVVLASE
-162 KNPVLACRDRFVR
+162 KNPILACRDRFVR
-175 VVQGSDLY
+175 VVQGSELY

-201 DSLRREHRDAAT
+201 DARRREHRDEAA
-213 RETVDPRAPA
+213 RETVDTRAPKPRTHSEKRA
-223 RPHGETRRS
+223 

-261 ERVARGWVIDTRSHR
+261 ERVARGWVIDTNASRR
-276 LAGSGGVSAID
+276 AGAGGVSAIH
-287 AECDLTGDGLNDVV
+287 AECDLTGDGRADVV

-318 DPQIAGR
+318 EPALAGR
-325 VSCGEAVQTLKHGRV
+325 VACGEAVQTLRHGRV

-350 TFSGKVVSF
+350 TFSGKVLSF
-359 KPGADSTSA
+359 RPGADSTSA

-382 AARRFADKKRVDDV
+382 AARRFAEKRRVDDV
-396 KLETDRLEAEVQV
+396 RLETERLAAEVRV
-409 ARAKYASLSGD
+409 ARAKYAELSGD

-456 AVHVSSRHV
+456 AVHVSSARV
-465 DLLDEFG
+465 DLLDEYG
-472 AGAAN
+472 AGAEAFFSR
-477 GERFGASND
+477 EDAKKGAG
-486 ASTSVDASSDSR
+486 TSAPR
-498 KTFIRDSSSAATT
+498 SAASGNATA
-511 AIVSRTPPELVGGA
+511 AIVSRTPPELCQKVHGA
-525 GALAVYR
+525 PGALALYR

-551 PGTIRA
+551 PGAIRA
-557 CVLPL
+557 CVIPR

-568 TEVVREVKPLC
+568 REVVREVKPLC

-586 GDEEDTRMS
+586 ETLVSESDGAKNASSEDARS
-595 SSHRQKDKGE
+595 L
-605 PETESRGVFGAGRV
+605 VLGAGRV
-619 ADLLTVTGDF
+619 AEALTATGDF
-629 SAEDA
+629 LAEDA
-634 HQWVAEMLDDVPNK
+634 HQWVAELLDDVPNT
-648 LAETS
+648 LS
-653 SSFDDDG
+653 G
-660 DSSYVFSYDFENVLL
+660 DSFSYDFENALL
-675 GTRLRVAGRASEA
+675 GTRLRVAGTEGEAS
-688 KFWSDGATPLALVKE
+688 FWSDGATPLALIKAHV
-703 FIGRVAAKTNVRV
+703 GRRAAKTNLRV

-722 DERIPVFF
+722 DDATPATF
-730 ARRIDPLIQKTIALA
+730 ARRVHPLILETIRLA
-745 KQETLLEG
+745 RSNTLLEG
-753 LLELKMQEPELEG
+753 LRELKMQEPELDR
-766 FLSPEFKAVLA
+766 FLSPEYAAVLA
-777 EEKTVVAS
+777 EEKSVAAEAS
-785 ARARRGRLAYLV
+785 ARRGRLAYLV
-797 GVVKDFFVDWHK
+797 GVVKDFFVDWHA
-809 FRGENVKSAMHEVDR
+809 FRGENVKKDMHEVD
-824 AFQEYSLKRLVD
+824 AVFSQYA
-836 VLEQRRR
+836 LEKMVETLERRSR

>member
-49 RKGEDTRSSVFRSA
+49 RKGEDTRSSVFKTRLGS
-63 TGPDPI
+63 DPI
-69 ASLTLGSGK
+69 ASLTLGAGK

-106 TNLTEPIRDVR
+106 TNLTERIEDVR
-117 VDGDRIWATGE
+117 VDGVDMWATGE
-128 YVSNQYVDCVDAHFF
+128 YFSNQFSDCADAHFF
-143 ASNDVIA
+143 ASNERIA
-150 DSRIA
+150 DARVA
-155 PVVLDAE
+155 PVVLASE
-162 KNPVLACRDRFVR
+162 KNPILACRDRFVR
-175 VVQGSDLY
+175 VVQGSELY

-201 DSLRREHRDAAT
+201 DARRREHRDEAA
-213 RETVDPRAPA
+213 RETVDTRAPKPSTHSEKRA
-223 RPHGETRRS
+223 

-261 ERVARGWVIDTRSHR
+261 ERVARGWVIDTNASRR
-276 LAGSGGVSAID
+276 AGAGGVSAIH
-287 AECDLTGDGLNDVV
+287 AECDLTGDGRADVV

-318 DPQIAGR
+318 EPALAGR
-325 VSCGEAVQTLKHGRV
+325 VACGEAVQTLRHGRV

-350 TFSGKVVSF
+350 TFSGKVLSF
-359 KPGADSTSA
+359 RPGADSTSA

-382 AARRFADKKRVDDV
+382 AARRFAEKRRVDDV
-396 KLETDRLEAEVQV
+396 RLETERLTAEVQV
-409 ARAKYASLSGD
+409 ARAKYAELSGD

-456 AVHVSSRHV
+456 AVHVSSARV
-465 DLLDEFG
+465 DLLDEYG
-472 AGAAN
+472 AGAEAFFSR
-477 GERFGASND
+477 EDAKKGAG
-486 ASTSVDASSDSR
+486 TSAPR
-498 KTFIRDSSSAATT
+498 SAASGNATA
-511 AIVSRTPPELVGGA
+511 AIVSRTPPELCQKVHGA
-525 GALAVYR
+525 PGALAVYR

-551 PGTIRA
+551 PGAIRA
-557 CVLPL
+557 CVIPR

-568 TEVVREVKPLC
+568 REVVREVKPLC

-586 GDEEDTRMS
+586 ETLVSESDGAKNASSEDARS
-595 SSHRQKDKGE
+595 L
-605 PETESRGVFGAGRV
+605 VLGAGRV
-619 ADLLTVTGDF
+619 AEALTATGDF
-629 SAEDA
+629 LAEDA
-634 HQWVAEMLDDVPNK
+634 HQWVAELLDDVPNT
-648 LAETS
+648 LA
-653 SSFDDDG
+653 G
-660 DSSYVFSYDFENVLL
+660 DSFSYDFENALL
-675 GTRLRVAGRASEA
+675 GTRLRVAGTEGEAS
-688 KFWSDGATPLALVKE
+688 FWSDGATPLALIKAHVGK
-703 FIGRVAAKTNVRV
+703 RAAKTNLRV

-722 DERIPVFF
+722 DDATPATF
-730 ARRIDPLIQKTIALA
+730 ARRVHPLILETIRLA
-745 KQETLLEG
+745 RSNTLLEG
-753 LLELKMQEPELEG
+753 LRELKMQEPELDR
-766 FLSPEFKAVLA
+766 FLSPEYAAVLA
-777 EEKTVVAS
+777 EEKSVAAEAS
-785 ARARRGRLAYLV
+785 ARRGRLAYLV
-797 GVVKDFFVDWHK
+797 GVVKDFFVDWHA
-809 FRGENVKSAMHEVDR
+809 FRGENVKKDMHEVDAVFSRYALEKMVETLERR
-824 AFQEYSLKRLVD
+824 AR
-836 VLEQRRR
+836 

>member
-49 RKGEDTRSSVFRSA
+49 RKGEDTRSSVFKTRLGS
-63 TGPDPI
+63 DPI
-69 ASLTLGSGK
+69 ASLTLGAGK

-106 TNLTEPIRDVR
+106 TNLTERIEDVR
-117 VDGDRIWATGE
+117 VDGVDMWATGE
-128 YVSNQYVDCVDAHFF
+128 YFSNQFSDCADAHFF
-143 ASNDVIA
+143 ASNERIA
-150 DSRIA
+150 DARVA
-155 PVVLDAE
+155 PVVLASE
-162 KNPVLACRDRFVR
+162 KNPILACRDRFVR
-175 VVQGSDLY
+175 VVQGSELY

-201 DSLRREHRDAAT
+201 DARRREHRDEAA
-213 RETVDPRAPA
+213 RETVDTRAPKPRTHSEKRA
-223 RPHGETRRS
+223 

-261 ERVARGWVIDTRSHR
+261 ERVARGWVIDTNASRR
-276 LAGSGGVSAID
+276 AGAGGVSAIH
-287 AECDLTGDGLNDVV
+287 AECDLTGDGRADVV

-318 DPQIAGR
+318 EPALAGR
-325 VSCGEAVQTLKHGRV
+325 VACGEAVQTLRHGRV

-350 TFSGKVVSF
+350 TFSGKVLSF
-359 KPGADSTSA
+359 RPGADSTSA

-382 AARRFADKKRVDDV
+382 AARRFAEKRRVDDV
-396 KLETDRLEAEVQV
+396 RLETERLAAEVRV
-409 ARAKYASLSGD
+409 ARAKYAELSGD

-456 AVHVSSRHV
+456 AVHVSSARV
-465 DLLDEFG
+465 DLLDEYG
-472 AGAAN
+472 AGAEAFFSR
-477 GERFGASND
+477 EDAKKGAG
-486 ASTSVDASSDSR
+486 TSAPR
-498 KTFIRDSSSAATT
+498 SAASGNATA
-511 AIVSRTPPELVGGA
+511 AIVSRTPPELCQKVHGA
-525 GALAVYR
+525 PGALAVYR

-551 PGTIRA
+551 PGAIRA
-557 CVLPL
+557 CVIPR

-568 TEVVREVKPLC
+568 REVVREVKPLC

-586 GDEEDTRMS
+586 ETLVSESDGAKNASSEDARS
-595 SSHRQKDKGE
+595 L
-605 PETESRGVFGAGRV
+605 VLGAGRV
-619 ADLLTVTGDF
+619 AEALTATGDF
-629 SAEDA
+629 LAEDA
-634 HQWVAEMLDDVPNK
+634 HQWVAELLDDVPNT
-648 LAETS
+648 LA
-653 SSFDDDG
+653 G
-660 DSSYVFSYDFENVLL
+660 DSFSYDFENALL
-675 GTRLRVAGRASEA
+675 GTRLRVAGTEGEAS
-688 KFWSDGATPLALVKE
+688 FWSDGATPLALIKAHV
-703 FIGRVAAKTNVRV
+703 GRRAAKTNLRV

-722 DERIPVFF
+722 DDATPATF
-730 ARRIDPLIQKTIALA
+730 ARRVHPLILETIRLA
-745 KQETLLEG
+745 RSNTLLEG
-753 LLELKMQEPELEG
+753 LRELKMQEPELDR
-766 FLSPEFKAVLA
+766 FLSPEYAAVLA
-777 EEKTVVAS
+777 EEKSVAAEAS
-785 ARARRGRLAYLV
+785 ARRGRLAYLV
-797 GVVKDFFVDWHK
+797 GVVKDFFVDWHA
-809 FRGENVKSAMHEVDR
+809 FRGENVKKDMHEVD
-824 AFQEYSLKRLVD
+824 AVFSQYA
-836 VLEQRRR
+836 LEKMVETLERRSR

>member
-49 RKGEDTRSSVFRSA
+49 RKGEDTRSSVFKTRLSS
-63 TGPDPI
+63 DPI
-69 ASLTLGSGK
+69 ASLTLGAGK

-106 TNLTEPIRDVR
+106 TNLTERIEDVR
-117 VDGDRIWATGE
+117 VDGVDMWATGE
-128 YVSNQYVDCVDAHFF
+128 YFSNQFSDCADAHFF
-143 ASNDVIA
+143 ASNERIA
-150 DSRIA
+150 DARVA
-155 PVVLDAE
+155 PVVLASE
-162 KNPVLACRDRFVR
+162 KNPILACRDRFVR
-175 VVQGSDLY
+175 VVQGSELY

-201 DSLRREHRDAAT
+201 DARRREHRDEAA
-213 RETVDPRAPA
+213 RETVDHRAPK
-223 RPHGETRRS
+223 PHTREKTA

-261 ERVARGWVIDTRSHR
+261 ERVARGWVIDTNASRR
-276 LAGSGGVSAID
+276 AGAGGVSAIH
-287 AECDLTGDGLNDVV
+287 AECDLTGDGRADVV

-318 DPQIAGR
+318 EPALAGR
-325 VSCGEAVQTLKHGRV
+325 VACGEAVQTLRHGRV

-350 TFSGKVVSF
+350 TFSGKVISF

-382 AARRFADKKRVDDV
+382 AARRFAEKRRVDDV
-396 KLETDRLEAEVQV
+396 RLETERLAAEVQV
-409 ARAKYASLSGD
+409 ARAKYAELSGD

-456 AVHVSSRHV
+456 AVHVSSARV
-465 DLLDEFG
+465 DLLDEYG
-472 AGAAN
+472 AGAEAFFSS
-477 GERFGASND
+477 EDTKKGAG
-486 ASTSVDASSDSR
+486 TSAPR
-498 KTFIRDSSSAATT
+498 SAASGNATA
-511 AIVSRTPPELVGGA
+511 AIVSRTPPELYQKVHGA
-525 GALAVYR
+525 PGALAVYR

-551 PGTIRA
+551 PGSIRA
-557 CVLPL
+557 CVIPL

-568 TEVVREVKPLC
+568 REVVREVKPLC

-586 GDEEDTRMS
+586 ETLVSESDGAKSASSEDARS
-595 SSHRQKDKGE
+595 L
-605 PETESRGVFGAGRV
+605 VLGAGRV
-619 ADLLTVTGDF
+619 AEALTATGDF
-629 SAEDA
+629 LAEDA
-634 HQWVAEMLDDVPNK
+634 HQWVAELLDDVPNT
-648 LAETS
+648 LA
-653 SSFDDDG
+653 G
-660 DSSYVFSYDFENVLL
+660 DSFSYDFENALL
-675 GTRLRVAGRASEA
+675 GTRLRVAGSAGEAS
-688 KFWSDGATPLALVKE
+688 FWSDGATPLALIKAHVGK
-703 FIGRVAAKTNVRV
+703 RAAKTNLRV
-716 RFAFDG
+716 RFAFAG
-722 DERIPVFF
+722 DDATPATF
-730 ARRIDPLIQKTIALA
+730 ARRVHPLIAETIRLA
-745 KQETLLEG
+745 RSNTLLEG
-753 LLELKMQEPELEG
+753 LRELKMQEPELDR
-766 FLSPEFKAVLA
+766 FLSPEYAAVLA
-777 EEKTVVAS
+777 EEKSVDAE

-797 GVVKDFFVDWHK
+797 GVVKDFFVDWHA
-809 FRGENVKSAMHEVDR
+809 FRGENVKKDMHEVDAVFSQYALEKMVETLERR
-824 AFQEYSLKRLVD
+824 A
-836 VLEQRRR
+836 RR

>member
-49 RKGEDTRSSVFRSA
+49 RKGEDTRSSVFKTRLGS
-63 TGPDPI
+63 DPI
-69 ASLTLGSGK
+69 ASLTLGAGK

-106 TNLTEPIRDVR
+106 TNLTERIEDVR
-117 VDGDRIWATGE
+117 VDGVDMWATGE
-128 YVSNQYVDCVDAHFF
+128 YFSNQFSDCADAHFF
-143 ASNDVIA
+143 ASNERIA
-150 DSRIA
+150 DARVA
-155 PVVLDAE
+155 PVVLASE
-162 KNPVLACRDRFVR
+162 KNPILACRDRFVR
-175 VVQGSDLY
+175 VVQGSELY

-201 DSLRREHRDAAT
+201 DARRREHRDEAA
-213 RETVDPRAPA
+213 RETVDTRAPKPRTHSEKRA
-223 RPHGETRRS
+223 

-261 ERVARGWVIDTRSHR
+261 ERVARGWVIDTNASRR
-276 LAGSGGVSAID
+276 AGAGGVSAIH
-287 AECDLTGDGLNDVV
+287 AECDLTGDGRADVV

-318 DPQIAGR
+318 EPALAGR
-325 VSCGEAVQTLKHGRV
+325 VACGEAVQTLRHGRV

-350 TFSGKVVSF
+350 TFSGKVLSF
-359 KPGADSTSA
+359 RPGADSTSA

-382 AARRFADKKRVDDV
+382 AARRFAEKRRVDDV
-396 KLETDRLEAEVQV
+396 RLETERLTAEVQV
-409 ARAKYASLSGD
+409 ARAKYAELSGD

-456 AVHVSSRHV
+456 AVHVSSARV
-465 DLLDEFG
+465 DLLDEYG
-472 AGAAN
+472 AGAEAFFSR
-477 GERFGASND
+477 EDAKKGAG
-486 ASTSVDASSDSR
+486 TSAPR
-498 KTFIRDSSSAATT
+498 SAASGNATA
-511 AIVSRTPPELVGGA
+511 AIVSRTPPELCQKVHGGP

-551 PGTIRA
+551 PGAIRA
-557 CVLPL
+557 CVIPR

-568 TEVVREVKPLC
+568 REVVREVKPLC

-586 GDEEDTRMS
+586 ETLVSESDGAKNASSEDARS
-595 SSHRQKDKGE
+595 L
-605 PETESRGVFGAGRV
+605 VLGAGRV
-619 ADLLTVTGDF
+619 AEALTATGDF
-629 SAEDA
+629 LAEDA
-634 HQWVAEMLDDVPNK
+634 HQWVAELLDDVPNT
-648 LAETS
+648 LA
-653 SSFDDDG
+653 G
-660 DSSYVFSYDFENVLL
+660 DSFSYDFENALL
-675 GTRLRVAGRASEA
+675 GTRLRVAGTEGEAS
-688 KFWSDGATPLALVKE
+688 FWSDGATPLALIKAHVGK
-703 FIGRVAAKTNVRV
+703 RAAKTNLRV

-722 DERIPVFF
+722 DDATPATF
-730 ARRIDPLIQKTIALA
+730 ARRVHPLILETIRLA
-745 KQETLLEG
+745 RSNTLLEG
-753 LLELKMQEPELEG
+753 LRELKMQEPELDR
-766 FLSPEFKAVLA
+766 FLSPEYAAVLA
-777 EEKTVVAS
+777 EEKSVAAEAS
-785 ARARRGRLAYLV
+785 ARRGRLAYLV
-797 GVVKDFFVDWHK
+797 GVVKDFFVDWHA
-809 FRGENVKSAMHEVDR
+809 FRGENVKKDMHEVDAVFSRYALEKMVETLERR
-824 AFQEYSLKRLVD
+824 AR
-836 VLEQRRR
+836 

>member
-49 RKGEDTRSSVFRSA
+49 RKGEDTRSSVFKTRLGS
-63 TGPDPI
+63 DPI
-69 ASLTLGSGK
+69 ASLTLGAGK

-106 TNLTEPIRDVR
+106 TNLTERIEDVR
-117 VDGDRIWATGE
+117 VDGVDMWATGE
-128 YVSNQYVDCVDAHFF
+128 YFSNQFSDCADAHFF
-143 ASNDVIA
+143 ASNERIA
-150 DSRIA
+150 DARVA
-155 PVVLDAE
+155 PVVLASE
-162 KNPVLACRDRFVR
+162 KNPILACRDRFVR
-175 VVQGSDLY
+175 VVQGSELY

-201 DSLRREHRDAAT
+201 DARRREHRDEAA
-213 RETVDPRAPA
+213 RETVDTRAPKPRTHSEKRA
-223 RPHGETRRS
+223 

-261 ERVARGWVIDTRSHR
+261 ERVARGWVIDTNASRR
-276 LAGSGGVSAID
+276 AGAGGVSAIH
-287 AECDLTGDGLNDVV
+287 AECDLTGDGRADVV

-318 DPQIAGR
+318 EPALAGR
-325 VSCGEAVQTLKHGRV
+325 VACGEAVQTLRHGRV

-350 TFSGKVVSF
+350 TFSGKVLSF
-359 KPGADSTSA
+359 RPGADSTSA

-382 AARRFADKKRVDDV
+382 AARRFAEKRRVDDV
-396 KLETDRLEAEVQV
+396 RLETERLAAEVRV
-409 ARAKYASLSGD
+409 ARAKYAELSGD

-456 AVHVSSRHV
+456 AVHVSSARV
-465 DLLDEFG
+465 DLLDEYG
-472 AGAAN
+472 AGAEAFFSR
-477 GERFGASND
+477 EDAKKGAG
-486 ASTSVDASSDSR
+486 TSAPR
-498 KTFIRDSSSAATT
+498 SAASGNATA
-511 AIVSRTPPELVGGA
+511 AIVSRTPPELCQKVHGA
-525 GALAVYR
+525 PGALAVYR

-551 PGTIRA
+551 PGAIRA
-557 CVLPL
+557 CVIPR

-568 TEVVREVKPLC
+568 REVVREVKPLC

-586 GDEEDTRMS
+586 ETLVSESDGAKNASSEDARS
-595 SSHRQKDKGE
+595 L
-605 PETESRGVFGAGRV
+605 VLGAGRV
-619 ADLLTVTGDF
+619 AEALTATGDF
-629 SAEDA
+629 LAEDA
-634 HQWVAEMLDDVPNK
+634 HQWVAELLDDVPNT
-648 LAETS
+648 LS
-653 SSFDDDG
+653 G
-660 DSSYVFSYDFENVLL
+660 DSFSYDFENALL
-675 GTRLRVAGRASEA
+675 GTRLRVAGSAGEAS
-688 KFWSDGATPLALVKE
+688 FWSDGATPLALIKAHV
-703 FIGRVAAKTNVRV
+703 GRRAAKTNLRV

-722 DERIPVFF
+722 DDATPATF
-730 ARRIDPLIQKTIALA
+730 ARRVHPLILETIRLA
-745 KQETLLEG
+745 RSNTLLEG
-753 LLELKMQEPELEG
+753 LRELKMQEPELDR
-766 FLSPEFKAVLA
+766 FLSPEYAAVLA
-777 EEKTVVAS
+777 EEKSVAAEAS
-785 ARARRGRLAYLV
+785 ARRGRLAYLV
-797 GVVKDFFVDWHK
+797 GVVKDFFVDWHA
-809 FRGENVKSAMHEVDR
+809 FRGENVKKDMHEVD
-824 AFQEYSLKRLVD
+824 AVFSQYA
-836 VLEQRRR
+836 LEKMVETLERRSR

>member
-49 RKGEDTRSSVFRSA
+49 RKGEDTRSSVFKTRLGS
-63 TGPDPI
+63 DPI
-69 ASLTLGSGK
+69 ASLTLGAGK

-106 TNLTEPIRDVR
+106 TNLTERIEDVR
-117 VDGDRIWATGE
+117 VDGVDMWATGE
-128 YVSNQYVDCVDAHFF
+128 YFSNQFSDCADAHFF
-143 ASNDVIA
+143 ASNERIA
-150 DSRIA
+150 DARVA
-155 PVVLDAE
+155 PVVLASE
-162 KNPVLACRDRFVR
+162 KNPILACRDRFVR
-175 VVQGSDLY
+175 VVQGSELY

-201 DSLRREHRDAAT
+201 DARRREHRDEAA
-213 RETVDPRAPA
+213 RETVDTRAPKPRTHSEKRA
-223 RPHGETRRS
+223 

-261 ERVARGWVIDTRSHR
+261 ERVARGWVIDTNASRR
-276 LAGSGGVSAID
+276 AGAGGVSAIH
-287 AECDLTGDGLNDVV
+287 AECDLTGDGRADVV

-318 DPQIAGR
+318 EPALAGL
-325 VSCGEAVQTLKHGRV
+325 VACGEAVQTLRHGRV

-350 TFSGKVVSF
+350 TFSGKVLSF
-359 KPGADSTSA
+359 RPGADSTSA

-382 AARRFADKKRVDDV
+382 AARRFAEKRRVDDV
-396 KLETDRLEAEVQV
+396 RLETERLTAEVQV
-409 ARAKYASLSGD
+409 ARAKYAELSGD

-456 AVHVSSRHV
+456 AVHVSSARV
-465 DLLDEFG
+465 DLLDEYG
-472 AGAAN
+472 AGAEAFFSR
-477 GERFGASND
+477 EDAKKGAG
-486 ASTSVDASSDSR
+486 TSAPR
-498 KTFIRDSSSAATT
+498 SAASGNATA
-511 AIVSRTPPELVGGA
+511 AIVSRTPPELCQKVHGA
-525 GALAVYR
+525 PGALAVYR

-551 PGTIRA
+551 PGAIRA
-557 CVLPL
+557 CVIPR

-568 TEVVREVKPLC
+568 REVVREVKPLC

-586 GDEEDTRMS
+586 ETLVSESDGAKNASSEDARS
-595 SSHRQKDKGE
+595 L
-605 PETESRGVFGAGRV
+605 VLGAGRV
-619 ADLLTVTGDF
+619 AEALTATGDF
-629 SAEDA
+629 LAEDA
-634 HQWVAEMLDDVPNK
+634 HQWVAELLDDVPNT
-648 LAETS
+648 LA
-653 SSFDDDG
+653 G
-660 DSSYVFSYDFENVLL
+660 DSFSYDFENALL
-675 GTRLRVAGRASEA
+675 GTRLRVAGTEGEAS
-688 KFWSDGATPLALVKE
+688 FWSDGATPLALIKAHVGK
-703 FIGRVAAKTNVRV
+703 RAAKTNLRV

-722 DERIPVFF
+722 DDATPATF
-730 ARRIDPLIQKTIALA
+730 ARRVHPLILETIRLA
-745 KQETLLEG
+745 RSNTLLEG
-753 LLELKMQEPELEG
+753 LRELKMQEPELDR
-766 FLSPEFKAVLA
+766 FLSPEYAAVLA
-777 EEKTVVAS
+777 EEKSVAAEAS
-785 ARARRGRLAYLV
+785 ARRGRLAYLV
-797 GVVKDFFVDWHK
+797 GVVKDFFVDWHA
-809 FRGENVKSAMHEVDR
+809 FRGENVKKDMHEVDAVFSRYALEKMVETLERR
-824 AFQEYSLKRLVD
+824 AR
-836 VLEQRRR
+836 

>member
-49 RKGEDTRSSVFRSA
+49 RKGEDTRSSVFKTRLGS
-63 TGPDPI
+63 DPI
-69 ASLTLGSGK
+69 ASLTLGAGK

-106 TNLTEPIRDVR
+106 TNLTERIEDVR
-117 VDGDRIWATGE
+117 VDGVDMWATGE
-128 YVSNQYVDCVDAHFF
+128 YFSNQFSDCADAHFF
-143 ASNDVIA
+143 ASNERIA
-150 DSRIA
+150 DARVA
-155 PVVLDAE
+155 PVVLASE
-162 KNPVLACRDRFVR
+162 KNPILACRDRFVR
-175 VVQGSDLY
+175 VVQGSELY

-201 DSLRREHRDAAT
+201 DARRREHRDEAA
-213 RETVDPRAPA
+213 RETVDTRAPKPRTHSEKRA
-223 RPHGETRRS
+223 

-261 ERVARGWVIDTRSHR
+261 ERVARGWVIDTNASRR
-276 LAGSGGVSAID
+276 AGAGGVSAIH
-287 AECDLTGDGLNDVV
+287 AECDLTGDGRADVV

-318 DPQIAGR
+318 EPALAGR
-325 VSCGEAVQTLKHGRV
+325 VACGEAVQTLRHGRV

-350 TFSGKVVSF
+350 TFSGKVLSF
-359 KPGADSTSA
+359 RPGADSTSA

-382 AARRFADKKRVDDV
+382 AARRFAEKRRVDDV
-396 KLETDRLEAEVQV
+396 RLETERLAAEVQV
-409 ARAKYASLSGD
+409 ARAKYAELSGD

-456 AVHVSSRHV
+456 AVHVSSARV
-465 DLLDEFG
+465 DLLDEYG
-472 AGAAN
+472 AGAEAFFSR
-477 GERFGASND
+477 EDAKKGAG
-486 ASTSVDASSDSR
+486 TSAPR
-498 KTFIRDSSSAATT
+498 SAASGNATA
-511 AIVSRTPPELVGGA
+511 AIVSRTPPELCQKVHGA
-525 GALAVYR
+525 PGALAVYR

-551 PGTIRA
+551 PGAIRA
-557 CVLPL
+557 CVIPR

-568 TEVVREVKPLC
+568 REVVREVKPLC

-586 GDEEDTRMS
+586 ETLVSESDGAKNASSEDARS
-595 SSHRQKDKGE
+595 L
-605 PETESRGVFGAGRV
+605 VLGAGRV
-619 ADLLTVTGDF
+619 AEALTATGDF
-629 SAEDA
+629 LAEDA
-634 HQWVAEMLDDVPNK
+634 HQWVAELLDDVPNT
-648 LAETS
+648 LA
-653 SSFDDDG
+653 G
-660 DSSYVFSYDFENVLL
+660 DSFSYDFENALL
-675 GTRLRVAGRASEA
+675 GTRLRVAGTEGEAS
-688 KFWSDGATPLALVKE
+688 FWSDGATPLALIKAHVGK
-703 FIGRVAAKTNVRV
+703 RAAKTNLRV

-722 DERIPVFF
+722 DDATPATF
-730 ARRIDPLIQKTIALA
+730 ARRVHPLILETIRLA
-745 KQETLLEG
+745 RSNTLLEG
-753 LLELKMQEPELEG
+753 LRELKMQEPELDR
-766 FLSPEFKAVLA
+766 FLSPEYAAVLA
-777 EEKTVVAS
+777 EEKSVAAEAS
-785 ARARRGRLAYLV
+785 ARRGRLAYLV
-797 GVVKDFFVDWHK
+797 GVVKDFFVDWHA
-809 FRGENVKSAMHEVDR
+809 FRGENVKKDMHEVDAVFSRYALEKMVETLERR
-824 AFQEYSLKRLVD
+824 AR
-836 VLEQRRR
+836 

>member
-49 RKGEDTRSSVFRSA
+49 RKGEDTRSSVFKTRLGS
-63 TGPDPI
+63 DPI
-69 ASLTLGSGK
+69 ASLTLGAGK

-106 TNLTEPIRDVR
+106 TNLTERIEDVR
-117 VDGDRIWATGE
+117 VDGVDMWATGE
-128 YVSNQYVDCVDAHFF
+128 YFSNQFSDCADAHFF
-143 ASNDVIA
+143 ASNERIA
-150 DSRIA
+150 DARVA
-155 PVVLDAE
+155 PVVLASE
-162 KNPVLACRDRFVR
+162 KNPILACRDRFVR
-175 VVQGSDLY
+175 VVQGSELY

-201 DSLRREHRDAAT
+201 DARRREHRDEAA
-213 RETVDPRAPA
+213 RETVDTRAPKPRTHSEKRA
-223 RPHGETRRS
+223 

-261 ERVARGWVIDTRSHR
+261 ERVARGWVIDTNASRR
-276 LAGSGGVSAID
+276 AGAGGVSAIH
-287 AECDLTGDGLNDVV
+287 AECDLTGDGRADVV

-318 DPQIAGR
+318 EPALAGR
-325 VSCGEAVQTLKHGRV
+325 VACGEAVQTLRHGRV

-350 TFSGKVVSF
+350 TFSGKVLSF
-359 KPGADSTSA
+359 RPGADSTSA

-382 AARRFADKKRVDDV
+382 AARRFAEKRRVDDV
-396 KLETDRLEAEVQV
+396 RLETERLAAEVQV
-409 ARAKYASLSGD
+409 ARAKYAELSGD

-456 AVHVSSRHV
+456 AVHVSSARV
-465 DLLDEFG
+465 DLLDEYG
-472 AGAAN
+472 AGAEAFFSR
-477 GERFGASND
+477 EDAKKGAG
-486 ASTSVDASSDSR
+486 TSAPR
-498 KTFIRDSSSAATT
+498 SAASGNATA
-511 AIVSRTPPELVGGA
+511 AIVSRTPPELCQKVHGA
-525 GALAVYR
+525 PGALAVYR

-551 PGTIRA
+551 PGAIRA
-557 CVLPL
+557 CVIPR

-568 TEVVREVKPLC
+568 REVVREVKPLC

-586 GDEEDTRMS
+586 ETLVSESDGAKNASSEDARS
-595 SSHRQKDKGE
+595 LVLGA
-605 PETESRGVFGAGRV
+605 GAGR
-619 ADLLTVTGDF
+619 
-629 SAEDA
+629 
-634 HQWVAEMLDDVPNK
+634 
-648 LAETS
+648 
-653 SSFDDDG
+653 
-660 DSSYVFSYDFENVLL
+660 
-675 GTRLRVAGRASEA
+675 
-688 KFWSDGATPLALVKE
+688 
-703 FIGRVAAKTNVRV
+703 AA
-716 RFAFDG
+716 
-722 DERIPVFF
+722 
-730 ARRIDPLIQKTIALA
+730 
-745 KQETLLEG
+745 
-753 LLELKMQEPELEG
+753 
-766 FLSPEFKAVLA
+766 
-777 EEKTVVAS
+777 
-785 ARARRGRLAYLV
+785 
-797 GVVKDFFVDWHK
+797 
-809 FRGENVKSAMHEVDR
+809 
-824 AFQEYSLKRLVD
+824 
-836 VLEQRRR
+836 

>member
-49 RKGEDTRSSVFRSA
+49 RKGEDTRSSVFKTRLGS
-63 TGPDPI
+63 DPI
-69 ASLTLGSGK
+69 ASLTLGAGK

-106 TNLTEPIRDVR
+106 TNLTERIEDVR
-117 VDGDRIWATGE
+117 VDGVDMWATGE
-128 YVSNQYVDCVDAHFF
+128 YFSNQFSDCADAHFF
-143 ASNDVIA
+143 ASNERIA
-150 DSRIA
+150 DARVA
-155 PVVLDAE
+155 PVVLASE
-162 KNPVLACRDRFVR
+162 KNPILACRDRFVR
-175 VVQGSDLY
+175 VVQGSELY

-201 DSLRREHRDAAT
+201 DARRREHRDEAA
-213 RETVDPRAPA
+213 RETVDTRAPKPSTHSEKRA
-223 RPHGETRRS
+223 

-261 ERVARGWVIDTRSHR
+261 ERVARGWVIDTNASRR
-276 LAGSGGVSAID
+276 AGAGGVSVIH
-287 AECDLTGDGLNDVV
+287 AECDLTGDGRADVV

-318 DPQIAGR
+318 EPALAGR
-325 VSCGEAVQTLKHGRV
+325 VACGEAVQTLRHGRV

-350 TFSGKVVSF
+350 TFSGKVLSF
-359 KPGADSTSA
+359 RPGADSTSA

-382 AARRFADKKRVDDV
+382 AARRFAEKRRVDDV
-396 KLETDRLEAEVQV
+396 RLETERLTAEVQV
-409 ARAKYASLSGD
+409 ARAKYAELSGD

-456 AVHVSSRHV
+456 AVHVSSARV
-465 DLLDEFG
+465 DLLDEYG
-472 AGAAN
+472 AGAEAFFSR
-477 GERFGASND
+477 EDAKKGAG
-486 ASTSVDASSDSR
+486 TSAPR
-498 KTFIRDSSSAATT
+498 SAASGNATA
-511 AIVSRTPPELVGGA
+511 AIVSRTPPELCQKVHGA
-525 GALAVYR
+525 PGALAVYR

-551 PGTIRA
+551 PGAIRA
-557 CVLPL
+557 CVIPR

-568 TEVVREVKPLC
+568 REVVREVKPLC

-586 GDEEDTRMS
+586 ETLVSESDGAKNASSEDARS
-595 SSHRQKDKGE
+595 L
-605 PETESRGVFGAGRV
+605 VLGAGRV
-619 ADLLTVTGDF
+619 AEALTATGDF
-629 SAEDA
+629 LAEDA
-634 HQWVAEMLDDVPNK
+634 HQWVAELLDDVPNT
-648 LAETS
+648 LA
-653 SSFDDDG
+653 G
-660 DSSYVFSYDFENVLL
+660 DSFSYDFENALL
-675 GTRLRVAGRASEA
+675 GTRLRVAGTEGEAS
-688 KFWSDGATPLALVKE
+688 FWSDGATPLALIKAHVGK
-703 FIGRVAAKTNVRV
+703 RAAKTNLRV

-722 DERIPVFF
+722 DDATPATF
-730 ARRIDPLIQKTIALA
+730 ARRVHPLILETIRLA
-745 KQETLLEG
+745 RSNTLLEG
-753 LLELKMQEPELEG
+753 LRELKMQEPELDR
-766 FLSPEFKAVLA
+766 FLSPEYAAVLA
-777 EEKTVVAS
+777 EEKSVAAEAS
-785 ARARRGRLAYLV
+785 ARRGRLAYLV
-797 GVVKDFFVDWHK
+797 GVVKDFFVDWHA
-809 FRGENVKSAMHEVDR
+809 FRGENVKKDMHEVDAVFSRYALEKMVETLERR
-824 AFQEYSLKRLVD
+824 AR
-836 VLEQRRR
+836 

>member
-49 RKGEDTRSSVFRSA
+49 RKGEDTRSSVFKTRLGS
-63 TGPDPI
+63 DPI
-69 ASLTLGSGK
+69 ASLTLGAGK

-106 TNLTEPIRDVR
+106 TNLTERIEDVR
-117 VDGDRIWATGE
+117 VDGVDMWATGE
-128 YVSNQYVDCVDAHFF
+128 YFSNQFSDCADAHFF
-143 ASNDVIA
+143 ASNERIA
-150 DSRIA
+150 DARVA
-155 PVVLDAE
+155 PVVLASE
-162 KNPVLACRDRFVR
+162 KNPILACRDRFVR
-175 VVQGSDLY
+175 VVQGSELY

-201 DSLRREHRDAAT
+201 DARRREHRDEAA
-213 RETVDPRAPA
+213 RKTVDTRAPKPSTHSEKRA
-223 RPHGETRRS
+223 

-261 ERVARGWVIDTRSHR
+261 ERVARGWVIDTNASRR
-276 LAGSGGVSAID
+276 AGAGGVSAIH
-287 AECDLTGDGLNDVV
+287 AECDLTGDGRADVV

-318 DPQIAGR
+318 EPALAGR
-325 VSCGEAVQTLKHGRV
+325 VACGEAVQTLRHGRV

-350 TFSGKVVSF
+350 TFSGKVLSF
-359 KPGADSTSA
+359 RPGADSTSA

-382 AARRFADKKRVDDV
+382 AARRFAEKRRVDDV
-396 KLETDRLEAEVQV
+396 RLETERLAAEVQV
-409 ARAKYASLSGD
+409 ARAKYAELSGD

-456 AVHVSSRHV
+456 AVHVSSARV
-465 DLLDEFG
+465 DLLDEYG
-472 AGAAN
+472 AGAEAFFSR
-477 GERFGASND
+477 EDAKKGAG
-486 ASTSVDASSDSR
+486 TSAPR
-498 KTFIRDSSSAATT
+498 SAASGNATA
-511 AIVSRTPPELVGGA
+511 AIVSRTPPELCQKVHGA
-525 GALAVYR
+525 PGALAVYR

-551 PGTIRA
+551 PGAIRA
-557 CVLPL
+557 CVIPR

-568 TEVVREVKPLC
+568 REVVREVKPLC

-586 GDEEDTRMS
+586 ETLVSESDGAKNASSEDARS
-595 SSHRQKDKGE
+595 L
-605 PETESRGVFGAGRV
+605 VLGAGRV
-619 ADLLTVTGDF
+619 AEALTATGDF
-629 SAEDA
+629 LAEDA
-634 HQWVAEMLDDVPNK
+634 HQWVAELLDDVPNT
-648 LAETS
+648 LA
-653 SSFDDDG
+653 G
-660 DSSYVFSYDFENVLL
+660 DSFSYDFENALL
-675 GTRLRVAGRASEA
+675 GTRLRVAGTEGEAS
-688 KFWSDGATPLALVKE
+688 FWSDGATPLALIKAHVGK
-703 FIGRVAAKTNVRV
+703 RAAKTNLRV

-722 DERIPVFF
+722 DDATPATF
-730 ARRIDPLIQKTIALA
+730 ARRVHPLILETIRLA
-745 KQETLLEG
+745 RSNTLLEG
-753 LLELKMQEPELEG
+753 LRELKMQEPELDR
-766 FLSPEFKAVLA
+766 FLSPEYAAVLA
-777 EEKTVVAS
+777 EEKSVAAEAS
-785 ARARRGRLAYLV
+785 ARRGRLAYLV
-797 GVVKDFFVDWHK
+797 GVVKDFFVDWHA
-809 FRGENVKSAMHEVDR
+809 FRGENVKKDMHEVDAVFSRYALEKMVETLERR
-824 AFQEYSLKRLVD
+824 AR
-836 VLEQRRR
+836 

>member
-49 RKGEDTRSSVFRSA
+49 RKGEDTRSSVFKTRLGS
-63 TGPDPI
+63 DPI
-69 ASLTLGSGK
+69 ASLTLGAGK

-106 TNLTEPIRDVR
+106 TNLTERIEDVR
-117 VDGDRIWATGE
+117 VDGVDMWATGE
-128 YVSNQYVDCVDAHFF
+128 YFSNQFSDCADAHFF
-143 ASNDVIA
+143 ASNERIA
-150 DSRIA
+150 DARVA
-155 PVVLDAE
+155 PVVLASE
-162 KNPVLACRDRFVR
+162 KNPILACRDRFVR
-175 VVQGSDLY
+175 VVQGSELY

-201 DSLRREHRDAAT
+201 DARRREHRDEAA
-213 RETVDPRAPA
+213 RETVDTRAPKPPTHSEKRA
-223 RPHGETRRS
+223 

-261 ERVARGWVIDTRSHR
+261 ERVARGWVIDTNASRR
-276 LAGSGGVSAID
+276 AGAGGVSAIH
-287 AECDLTGDGLNDVV
+287 AECDLTGDGRADVV

-318 DPQIAGR
+318 EPALAGR
-325 VSCGEAVQTLKHGRV
+325 VACGEAVQTLRHGRV

-350 TFSGKVVSF
+350 TFSGKVLSF
-359 KPGADSTSA
+359 RPGADSTSA

-382 AARRFADKKRVDDV
+382 AARRFAEKRRVDDV
-396 KLETDRLEAEVQV
+396 RLETERLAAEVQV
-409 ARAKYASLSGD
+409 ARAKYAELSGD

-438 ETATHRLTLEA
+438 GTATHRLTLEA

-456 AVHVSSRHV
+456 AVHVSSARV
-465 DLLDEFG
+465 DLLDEYG
-472 AGAAN
+472 AGAEAFFSR
-477 GERFGASND
+477 EDAKKGAG
-486 ASTSVDASSDSR
+486 TSAPR
-498 KTFIRDSSSAATT
+498 SAASGNATA
-511 AIVSRTPPELVGGA
+511 AIVSRTPPELCQKVHGA
-525 GALAVYR
+525 PGALAVYR

-551 PGTIRA
+551 PGAIRA
-557 CVLPL
+557 CVIPR

-568 TEVVREVKPLC
+568 REVVREVKPLC

-586 GDEEDTRMS
+586 ETLVSESDGAKNASSEDARS
-595 SSHRQKDKGE
+595 L
-605 PETESRGVFGAGRV
+605 VLGAGRV
-619 ADLLTVTGDF
+619 AEALTATGDF
-629 SAEDA
+629 LAEDA
-634 HQWVAEMLDDVPNK
+634 HQWVAELLDDVPNT
-648 LAETS
+648 LA
-653 SSFDDDG
+653 G
-660 DSSYVFSYDFENVLL
+660 DSFSYDFENALL
-675 GTRLRVAGRASEA
+675 GTRLRVAGTEGEAS
-688 KFWSDGATPLALVKE
+688 FWSDGATPLALIKAHVGK
-703 FIGRVAAKTNVRV
+703 RAAKTNLRV

-722 DERIPVFF
+722 DDATPATF
-730 ARRIDPLIQKTIALA
+730 ARRVHPLILETIRLA
-745 KQETLLEG
+745 RANTLLEG
-753 LLELKMQEPELEG
+753 LRELKMQEPELDR
-766 FLSPEFKAVLA
+766 FLSPEYAAVLA
-777 EEKTVVAS
+777 EEKSVAAEAS
-785 ARARRGRLAYLV
+785 ARRGRLAYLV
-797 GVVKDFFVDWHK
+797 GVVKDFFVDWHA
-809 FRGENVKSAMHEVDR
+809 FRGENVKKDMHEVDAVFSRYALEKMVETLERR
-824 AFQEYSLKRLVD
+824 AR
-836 VLEQRRR
+836 

>member
-49 RKGEDTRSSVFRSA
+49 RKGEDTRSSVFKTRLGS
-63 TGPDPI
+63 DPI
-69 ASLTLGSGK
+69 ASLTLGAGK

-106 TNLTEPIRDVR
+106 TNLTERIEDVR
-117 VDGDRIWATGE
+117 VDGVDMWATGE
-128 YVSNQYVDCVDAHFF
+128 YFSNQFSDCADAHFF
-143 ASNDVIA
+143 ASNERIA
-150 DSRIA
+150 DARVA
-155 PVVLDAE
+155 PVVLASE
-162 KNPVLACRDRFVR
+162 KNPILACRDRFVR
-175 VVQGSDLY
+175 VVQGSELY

-201 DSLRREHRDAAT
+201 DARRREHRDEAA
-213 RETVDPRAPA
+213 RETVDTRAPKPRTHSEKRA
-223 RPHGETRRS
+223 

-261 ERVARGWVIDTRSHR
+261 ERVARGWVIDTNASRR
-276 LAGSGGVSAID
+276 AGAGGVSAIH
-287 AECDLTGDGLNDVV
+287 AECDLTGDGRADVV

-318 DPQIAGR
+318 EPALAGR
-325 VSCGEAVQTLKHGRV
+325 VACGEAVQTLRHGRV

-350 TFSGKVVSF
+350 TFSGKVLSF
-359 KPGADSTSA
+359 RPGADSTSA

-382 AARRFADKKRVDDV
+382 AARRFAEKRRVDDV
-396 KLETDRLEAEVQV
+396 RLETERLAAEVRV
-409 ARAKYASLSGD
+409 ARAKYAELSGD

-456 AVHVSSRHV
+456 AVHVSSARV
-465 DLLDEFG
+465 DLLDEYG
-472 AGAAN
+472 AGAEAFFSR
-477 GERFGASND
+477 EDAKKGAG
-486 ASTSVDASSDSR
+486 TSAPR
-498 KTFIRDSSSAATT
+498 SAASGNATA
-511 AIVSRTPPELVGGA
+511 AIVSRTPPELCQKVHGA
-525 GALAVYR
+525 PGALAVYR

-551 PGTIRA
+551 PGAIRA
-557 CVLPL
+557 CVIPR

-568 TEVVREVKPLC
+568 REVVREVKPLC

-586 GDEEDTRMS
+586 ETLVSESDGAKNASSEDARS
-595 SSHRQKDKGE
+595 L
-605 PETESRGVFGAGRV
+605 VLGAGRV
-619 ADLLTVTGDF
+619 AEALTATGDF
-629 SAEDA
+629 LAEDA
-634 HQWVAEMLDDVPNK
+634 HQWVAELLDDVPNT
-648 LAETS
+648 LA
-653 SSFDDDG
+653 G
-660 DSSYVFSYDFENVLL
+660 DSFSYDFENALL
-675 GTRLRVAGRASEA
+675 GTRLRVAGSAGEAS
-688 KFWSDGATPLALVKE
+688 FWSDGATPLALIKAHV
-703 FIGRVAAKTNVRV
+703 GRRAAKTNLRV

-722 DERIPVFF
+722 YDATPATF
-730 ARRIDPLIQKTIALA
+730 ARRVHPLILETIRLA
-745 KQETLLEG
+745 RSNTLLEG
-753 LLELKMQEPELEG
+753 LRELKMQEPELDR
-766 FLSPEFKAVLA
+766 FLSPEYAAVLA
-777 EEKTVVAS
+777 EEKSVAAEAS
-785 ARARRGRLAYLV
+785 ARRGRLAYLV
-797 GVVKDFFVDWHK
+797 GVVKDFFVDWHA
-809 FRGENVKSAMHEVDR
+809 FRGENVKKDMHEVD
-824 AFQEYSLKRLVD
+824 AVFSQYA
-836 VLEQRRR
+836 LEKMVETLERRSR

>member
-49 RKGEDTRSSVFRSA
+49 RKGEDTRSSVFKTRLGS
-63 TGPDPI
+63 DPI
-69 ASLTLGSGK
+69 ASLTLGAGK

-106 TNLTEPIRDVR
+106 TNLTERIEDVR
-117 VDGDRIWATGE
+117 VDGVDMWATGE
-128 YVSNQYVDCVDAHFF
+128 YFSNQFSDCADAHFF
-143 ASNDVIA
+143 ASNERIA
-150 DSRIA
+150 DARVA
-155 PVVLDAE
+155 PVVLASE
-162 KNPVLACRDRFVR
+162 KNPILACRDRFVR
-175 VVQGSDLY
+175 VVQGSELY

-201 DSLRREHRDAAT
+201 DARRREHRDEAA
-213 RETVDPRAPA
+213 RETVDTRAPKPRTHSEKRA
-223 RPHGETRRS
+223 

-261 ERVARGWVIDTRSHR
+261 ERVARGWVIDTNASRR
-276 LAGSGGVSAID
+276 AGAGGVSAIH
-287 AECDLTGDGLNDVV
+287 AECDLTGDGRADVV

-318 DPQIAGR
+318 EPALAGR
-325 VSCGEAVQTLKHGRV
+325 VACGEAVQTLRHGRV

-350 TFSGKVVSF
+350 TFSGKVLSF
-359 KPGADSTSA
+359 RPGADSTSA

-382 AARRFADKKRVDDV
+382 AARRFAEKRRVDDV
-396 KLETDRLEAEVQV
+396 RLETERLAAEVRV
-409 ARAKYASLSGD
+409 ARAKYAELSGD

-456 AVHVSSRHV
+456 AVHVSSARV
-465 DLLDEFG
+465 DLLDEYG
-472 AGAAN
+472 AGAEAFFSR
-477 GERFGASND
+477 EDAKKGAG
-486 ASTSVDASSDSR
+486 TSAPR
-498 KTFIRDSSSAATT
+498 SAASGNATA
-511 AIVSRTPPELVGGA
+511 AIVSRTPPELCQKVHGA
-525 GALAVYR
+525 PGALAVYR

-551 PGTIRA
+551 PGAIRA
-557 CVLPL
+557 CVIPR

-568 TEVVREVKPLC
+568 REVVREVKPLC

-586 GDEEDTRMS
+586 ETLVSESDGAKNASSEDARS
-595 SSHRQKDKGE
+595 L
-605 PETESRGVFGAGRV
+605 VLGAGRV
-619 ADLLTVTGDF
+619 AEALTATGDF
-629 SAEDA
+629 LAEDA
-634 HQWVAEMLDDVPNK
+634 HQWVAELLDDVPNT
-648 LAETS
+648 LA
-653 SSFDDDG
+653 G
-660 DSSYVFSYDFENVLL
+660 DSFSYDFENALL
-675 GTRLRVAGRASEA
+675 GTRLRVAGTEGEAS
-688 KFWSDGATPLALVKE
+688 FWSDGATPLALIKAHVGK
-703 FIGRVAAKTNVRV
+703 RAAKTNLRV

-722 DERIPVFF
+722 DDATPATF
-730 ARRIDPLIQKTIALA
+730 ARRVHPLILETIRLA
-745 KQETLLEG
+745 RSNTLLEG
-753 LLELKMQEPELEG
+753 LRELKMQEPELDR
-766 FLSPEFKAVLA
+766 FLSPEYAAVLA
-777 EEKTVVAS
+777 EEKSVAAEAS
-785 ARARRGRLAYLV
+785 ARRGRLAYLV
-797 GVVKDFFVDWHK
+797 GVVKDFFVDWHA
-809 FRGENVKSAMHEVDR
+809 FRGENVKKDMHEVDAVFSQYALEKMVETLERR
-824 AFQEYSLKRLVD
+824 AR
-836 VLEQRRR
+836 

>member
-49 RKGEDTRSSVFRSA
+49 RKGEDTRSSVFKTRLGS
-63 TGPDPI
+63 DPI
-69 ASLTLGSGK
+69 ASLTLGAGK

-106 TNLTEPIRDVR
+106 TNLTERIEDVR
-117 VDGDRIWATGE
+117 VDGVDMWATGE
-128 YVSNQYVDCVDAHFF
+128 YFSNQFSDCADAHFF
-143 ASNDVIA
+143 ASNERIA
-150 DSRIA
+150 DARVA
-155 PVVLDAE
+155 PVVLASE
-162 KNPVLACRDRFVR
+162 KNPILACRDRFVR
-175 VVQGSDLY
+175 VVQGSELY

-201 DSLRREHRDAAT
+201 DARRREHRDEAA
-213 RETVDPRAPA
+213 RETVDTRAPKPRTHSEKRA
-223 RPHGETRRS
+223 

-261 ERVARGWVIDTRSHR
+261 ERVARGWVIDTNASRR
-276 LAGSGGVSAID
+276 AGAGGVSAIH
-287 AECDLTGDGLNDVV
+287 AECDLTGDGRADVV

-318 DPQIAGR
+318 EPALAGR
-325 VSCGEAVQTLKHGRV
+325 VACGEAVQTLRHGRV

-350 TFSGKVVSF
+350 TFSGKVLSF
-359 KPGADSTSA
+359 RPGADSTSA

-382 AARRFADKKRVDDV
+382 AARRFAEKRRVDDV
-396 KLETDRLEAEVQV
+396 RLETERLAAEVRV
-409 ARAKYASLSGD
+409 ARAKYAELSGD

-456 AVHVSSRHV
+456 AVHVSSARV
-465 DLLDEFG
+465 DLLDEYG
-472 AGAAN
+472 AGAEAFFSR
-477 GERFGASND
+477 EDAKKGAG
-486 ASTSVDASSDSR
+486 TSAPR
-498 KTFIRDSSSAATT
+498 SAASGNATA
-511 AIVSRTPPELVGGA
+511 AIVSRTPPELCQKVHGA
-525 GALAVYR
+525 PGALAVYR

-551 PGTIRA
+551 PGAIRA
-557 CVLPL
+557 CVIPR

-568 TEVVREVKPLC
+568 REVVREVKPLC

-586 GDEEDTRMS
+586 ETLVSESDGAKNASSEDARS
-595 SSHRQKDKGE
+595 L
-605 PETESRGVFGAGRV
+605 VLGAGRV
-619 ADLLTVTGDF
+619 AEALTATGDF
-629 SAEDA
+629 LAEDA
-634 HQWVAEMLDDVPNK
+634 HQWVAELLDDVPNT
-648 LAETS
+648 LA
-653 SSFDDDG
+653 G
-660 DSSYVFSYDFENVLL
+660 DSFSYDFENALL
-675 GTRLRVAGRASEA
+675 GTRLRVAGTEGEAS
-688 KFWSDGATPLALVKE
+688 FWSDGATPLALIKAHV
-703 FIGRVAAKTNVRV
+703 GRRAAKTNLRV

-722 DERIPVFF
+722 DDATPATF
-730 ARRIDPLIQKTIALA
+730 ARRVHPLILETIRLA
-745 KQETLLEG
+745 RSNTLLEG
-753 LLELKMQEPELEG
+753 LRELKMQEPELDR
-766 FLSPEFKAVLA
+766 FLSPEYAAVLA
-777 EEKTVVAS
+777 EEKSVAAEAS
-785 ARARRGRLAYLV
+785 ARRGRLAYLV
-797 GVVKDFFVDWHK
+797 GVVKDFFVDWHA
-809 FRGENVKSAMHEVDR
+809 FRGENVKKDMHEVDAVFSRYALEKMVETLERR
-824 AFQEYSLKRLVD
+824 AR
-836 VLEQRRR
+836 

>member
-49 RKGEDTRSSVFRSA
+49 RKGEDTRSSVFKTRLSS
-63 TGPDPI
+63 DPI
-69 ASLTLGSGK
+69 ASLTLGAGK

-106 TNLTEPIRDVR
+106 TNLTERIEDVR
-117 VDGDRIWATGE
+117 VDGVDMWATGE
-128 YVSNQYVDCVDAHFF
+128 YFSNQFSDCADAHFF
-143 ASNDVIA
+143 ASNERIA
-150 DSRIA
+150 DARVA
-155 PVVLDAE
+155 PVVLASE
-162 KNPVLACRDRFVR
+162 KNPILACRDRFVR
-175 VVQGSDLY
+175 VVQGSELY

-201 DSLRREHRDAAT
+201 DARRREHRDEAA
-213 RETVDPRAPA
+213 RETVDHRAPK
-223 RPHGETRRS
+223 PHTREKLA

-244 VLFGTEQGLC
+244 ALFGTEQGLC

-261 ERVARGWVIDTRSHR
+261 ERVARGWVIDTNASRR
-276 LAGSGGVSAID
+276 AGAGGVSAIH
-287 AECDLTGDGLNDVV
+287 AECDLTGDGRADVV

-318 DPQIAGR
+318 EPALAGR
-325 VSCGEAVQTLKHGRV
+325 VDCGEAVQTLRHGRV

-350 TFSGKVVSF
+350 TFSGKVISF

-382 AARRFADKKRVDDV
+382 AARRFAEKRRVDDV
-396 KLETDRLEAEVQV
+396 RLETERLAAETQV
-409 ARAKYASLSGD
+409 ARAKYAELSGD

-456 AVHVSSRHV
+456 AVHVSSARV
-465 DLLDEFG
+465 DLLDEYG
-472 AGAAN
+472 AGAEAFFSS
-477 GERFGASND
+477 EDTKKGAG
-486 ASTSVDASSDSR
+486 TSAPR
-498 KTFIRDSSSAATT
+498 SAASGNATA
-511 AIVSRTPPELVGGA
+511 AIVSRTPPELCQKVHGA
-525 GALAVYR
+525 PGALAVYR

-551 PGTIRA
+551 PGAIRA
-557 CVLPL
+557 CVIPL

-568 TEVVREVKPLC
+568 REVVREVKPLC

-586 GDEEDTRMS
+586 ETLVSESDGAKSASSEDALRS
-595 SSHRQKDKGE
+595 L
-605 PETESRGVFGAGRV
+605 VLGAGRV
-619 ADLLTVTGDF
+619 AEALTATGDF
-629 SAEDA
+629 LAEDA
-634 HQWVAEMLDDVPNK
+634 HQWVAELLDDVPNT
-648 LAETS
+648 LA
-653 SSFDDDG
+653 G
-660 DSSYVFSYDFENVLL
+660 DSFSYDFENALL
-675 GTRLRVAGRASEA
+675 GTRLRVAGSAGEAS
-688 KFWSDGATPLALVKE
+688 FWSDGATPLALIKAHVGK
-703 FIGRVAAKTNVRV
+703 RAAKSNLRV
-716 RFAFDG
+716 RFAFAG
-722 DERIPVFF
+722 DDATPATF
-730 ARRIDPLIQKTIALA
+730 ARRVHPLIAETIRLA
-745 KQETLLEG
+745 RSSTLLEG
-753 LLELKMQEPELEG
+753 LRELKMQEPELDR
-766 FLSPEFKAVLA
+766 FLSPEYAAVLA
-777 EEKTVVAS
+777 EEKSVDAE

-797 GVVKDFFVDWHK
+797 GVVKDFFVDWHA
-809 FRGENVKSAMHEVDR
+809 FRGENVKKDMHEVDAVFSQYALEKMVETLERR
-824 AFQEYSLKRLVD
+824 AHP
-836 VLEQRRR
+836 

>member
-49 RKGEDTRSSVFRSA
+49 RKGEDTRSSVFKTRLGS
-63 TGPDPI
+63 DPI
-69 ASLTLGSGK
+69 ASLTLGAGK

-106 TNLTEPIRDVR
+106 TNLTERIEDVR
-117 VDGDRIWATGE
+117 VDGVDMWATGE
-128 YVSNQYVDCVDAHFF
+128 YFSNQFSDCADAHFF
-143 ASNDVIA
+143 ASNERIA
-150 DSRIA
+150 DARVA
-155 PVVLDAE
+155 PVVLASE
-162 KNPVLACRDRFVR
+162 KNPILACRDRFVR
-175 VVQGSDLY
+175 VVQGSELY

-201 DSLRREHRDAAT
+201 DARRREHRDEAA
-213 RETVDPRAPA
+213 RETVDTRAPKPSTHSEKRA
-223 RPHGETRRS
+223 

-261 ERVARGWVIDTRSHR
+261 ERVARGWVIDTNASRR
-276 LAGSGGVSAID
+276 AGAGGVSAIH
-287 AECDLTGDGLNDVV
+287 AECDLTGDGRADVV

-318 DPQIAGR
+318 EPALAGL
-325 VSCGEAVQTLKHGRV
+325 VACGEAVQTLRHGRV

-350 TFSGKVVSF
+350 TFSGKVLSF
-359 KPGADSTSA
+359 RPGADSTSA

-382 AARRFADKKRVDDV
+382 AARRFAEKRRVDDV
-396 KLETDRLEAEVQV
+396 RLETERLTAEVQV
-409 ARAKYASLSGD
+409 ARAKYAELSGD

-456 AVHVSSRHV
+456 AVHVSSARV
-465 DLLDEFG
+465 DLLDEYG
-472 AGAAN
+472 AGAEAFFSR
-477 GERFGASND
+477 EDAKKGAG
-486 ASTSVDASSDSR
+486 TSAPR
-498 KTFIRDSSSAATT
+498 SAASGNATA
-511 AIVSRTPPELVGGA
+511 AIVSRTPPELCQKVHGA
-525 GALAVYR
+525 PGALAVYR

-551 PGTIRA
+551 PGAIRA
-557 CVLPL
+557 CVIPR

-568 TEVVREVKPLC
+568 REVVREVKPLC

-586 GDEEDTRMS
+586 ETLVSESDGAKNASSEDARS
-595 SSHRQKDKGE
+595 L
-605 PETESRGVFGAGRV
+605 VLGAGRV
-619 ADLLTVTGDF
+619 AEALTATGDF
-629 SAEDA
+629 LAEDA
-634 HQWVAEMLDDVPNK
+634 HQWVAELLDDVPNT
-648 LAETS
+648 LA
-653 SSFDDDG
+653 G
-660 DSSYVFSYDFENVLL
+660 DSFSYDFENALL
-675 GTRLRVAGRASEA
+675 GTRLRVAGTEGEAS
-688 KFWSDGATPLALVKE
+688 FWSDGATPLALIKAHVGK
-703 FIGRVAAKTNVRV
+703 RAAKTNLRV

-722 DERIPVFF
+722 DDATPATF
-730 ARRIDPLIQKTIALA
+730 ARRVHPLILETIRLA
-745 KQETLLEG
+745 RSNTLLEG
-753 LLELKMQEPELEG
+753 LRELKMQEPELDR
-766 FLSPEFKAVLA
+766 FLSPEYAAVLA
-777 EEKTVVAS
+777 EEKSVAAEAS
-785 ARARRGRLAYLV
+785 ARRGRLAYLV
-797 GVVKDFFVDWHK
+797 GVVKDFFVDWHA
-809 FRGENVKSAMHEVDR
+809 FRGENVKKDMHEVDAVFSRYALEKMVETLERR
-824 AFQEYSLKRLVD
+824 AR
-836 VLEQRRR
+836 

>member
-49 RKGEDTRSSVFRSA
+49 RKGEDTRSSVFKTRLGS
-63 TGPDPI
+63 DPI
-69 ASLTLGSGK
+69 ASLTLGAGK

-106 TNLTEPIRDVR
+106 TNLTERIEDVR
-117 VDGDRIWATGE
+117 VDGVDMWATGE
-128 YVSNQYVDCVDAHFF
+128 YFSNQFSDCADAHFF
-143 ASNDVIA
+143 ASNERIA
-150 DSRIA
+150 DARVA
-155 PVVLDAE
+155 PVVLASE
-162 KNPVLACRDRFVR
+162 KNPILACRDRFVR
-175 VVQGSDLY
+175 VVQGSELY

-201 DSLRREHRDAAT
+201 DARRREHRDEAA
-213 RETVDPRAPA
+213 RETVDTRAPKPRTHSEKRA
-223 RPHGETRRS
+223 

-261 ERVARGWVIDTRSHR
+261 ERVARGWVIDTNASRR
-276 LAGSGGVSAID
+276 AGAGGVSAIH
-287 AECDLTGDGLNDVV
+287 AECDLTGDGRADVV

-318 DPQIAGR
+318 EPALAGR
-325 VSCGEAVQTLKHGRV
+325 VACGEAVQTLRHGRV

-350 TFSGKVVSF
+350 TFSGKVLSF
-359 KPGADSTSA
+359 RPGADSTSA

-382 AARRFADKKRVDDV
+382 AARRFAEKRRVDDV
-396 KLETDRLEAEVQV
+396 RLETERLTAEVQV
-409 ARAKYASLSGD
+409 ARAKYAELSGD

-456 AVHVSSRHV
+456 AVHVSSARV
-465 DLLDEFG
+465 DLLDEYG
-472 AGAAN
+472 AGAEAFFSR
-477 GERFGASND
+477 EDAKKGAG
-486 ASTSVDASSDSR
+486 TSAPR
-498 KTFIRDSSSAATT
+498 SAASGNATA
-511 AIVSRTPPELVGGA
+511 AIVSRTPPELCQKVHGA
-525 GALAVYR
+525 PGALAVYR

-551 PGTIRA
+551 PGAIRA
-557 CVLPL
+557 CVIPR

-568 TEVVREVKPLC
+568 REVVREVKPLC

-586 GDEEDTRMS
+586 ETLVSESDGAKNASSEDARS
-595 SSHRQKDKGE
+595 L
-605 PETESRGVFGAGRV
+605 VLGAGRV
-619 ADLLTVTGDF
+619 AEALTATGDF
-629 SAEDA
+629 LAEDA
-634 HQWVAEMLDDVPNK
+634 HQWVAELLDDVPNT
-648 LAETS
+648 LA
-653 SSFDDDG
+653 G
-660 DSSYVFSYDFENVLL
+660 DSFSYDFENALL
-675 GTRLRVAGRASEA
+675 GTRLRVAGTEGEAS
-688 KFWSDGATPLALVKE
+688 FWSDGATPLALIKAHV
-703 FIGRVAAKTNVRV
+703 GRRAAKTNLRV

-722 DERIPVFF
+722 DDATPATF
-730 ARRIDPLIQKTIALA
+730 ARRVHPLILETIRLA
-745 KQETLLEG
+745 RSNTLLEG
-753 LLELKMQEPELEG
+753 LRELKMQEPELDR
-766 FLSPEFKAVLA
+766 FLSPEYAAVLA
-777 EEKTVVAS
+777 EEKSVAAEAS
-785 ARARRGRLAYLV
+785 ARRGRLAYLV
-797 GVVKDFFVDWHK
+797 GVVKDFFVDWHA
-809 FRGENVKSAMHEVDR
+809 FRGENVKKDMHEVDAVFSQYALEKMVETLERR
-824 AFQEYSLKRLVD
+824 AR
-836 VLEQRRR
+836 

>member
-49 RKGEDTRSSVFRSA
+49 RKGEDTRSSVFKTRLGS
-63 TGPDPI
+63 DPI
-69 ASLTLGSGK
+69 ASLTLGAGK

-106 TNLTEPIRDVR
+106 TNLTERIEDVR
-117 VDGDRIWATGE
+117 VDGVDMWATGE
-128 YVSNQYVDCVDAHFF
+128 YFSNQFSDCADAHFF
-143 ASNDVIA
+143 ASNERIA
-150 DSRIA
+150 DARVA
-155 PVVLDAE
+155 PVVLASE
-162 KNPVLACRDRFVR
+162 KNPILACRDRFVR
-175 VVQGSDLY
+175 VVQGSELY

-201 DSLRREHRDAAT
+201 DARRREHRDEAA
-213 RETVDPRAPA
+213 RETVDTRAPKPRTHSEKRA
-223 RPHGETRRS
+223 

-261 ERVARGWVIDTRSHR
+261 ERVARGWVIDTNASRR
-276 LAGSGGVSAID
+276 AGAGGVSAIH
-287 AECDLTGDGLNDVV
+287 AECDLTGDGRADVV

-318 DPQIAGR
+318 EPALAGR
-325 VSCGEAVQTLKHGRV
+325 VACGEAVQTLRHGRV

-350 TFSGKVVSF
+350 TFSGKVLSF
-359 KPGADSTSA
+359 RPGADSTSA

-382 AARRFADKKRVDDV
+382 AARRFAEKRRVDDV
-396 KLETDRLEAEVQV
+396 RLETERLTAEVQV
-409 ARAKYASLSGD
+409 ARAKYAELSGD

-456 AVHVSSRHV
+456 AVHVSSARV
-465 DLLDEFG
+465 DLLDEYG
-472 AGAAN
+472 AGAEAFFSR
-477 GERFGASND
+477 EDAKKGAG
-486 ASTSVDASSDSR
+486 TSAPR
-498 KTFIRDSSSAATT
+498 SAASGNATA
-511 AIVSRTPPELVGGA
+511 AIVSRTPPELCQKVHGA
-525 GALAVYR
+525 PGALAVYR

-551 PGTIRA
+551 PGAIRA
-557 CVLPL
+557 CVIPR

-568 TEVVREVKPLC
+568 REVVREVKPLC

-586 GDEEDTRMS
+586 ETLVSESDGAKNASSEDARS
-595 SSHRQKDKGE
+595 L
-605 PETESRGVFGAGRV
+605 VLGAGRV
-619 ADLLTVTGDF
+619 AEALTATGDF
-629 SAEDA
+629 LAEDA
-634 HQWVAEMLDDVPNK
+634 HQWVAELLDDVPNT
-648 LAETS
+648 LA
-653 SSFDDDG
+653 G
-660 DSSYVFSYDFENVLL
+660 DSFSYDFENALL
-675 GTRLRVAGRASEA
+675 GTRLRVAGTEGEAS
-688 KFWSDGATPLALVKE
+688 FWSDGATPLALIKAHVGK
-703 FIGRVAAKTNVRV
+703 RAAKTNLRV

-722 DERIPVFF
+722 DDATPATF
-730 ARRIDPLIQKTIALA
+730 ARRVHPLILETIRLA
-745 KQETLLEG
+745 RSNTLLEG
-753 LLELKMQEPELEG
+753 LRELKMQEPELDR
-766 FLSPEFKAVLA
+766 FLSPEYAAVLA
-777 EEKTVVAS
+777 EEKSVAAEAS
-785 ARARRGRLAYLV
+785 ARRGRLAYLV
-797 GVVKDFFVDWHK
+797 GVVKDFFVDWHA
-809 FRGENVKSAMHEVDR
+809 FRGENVKKDMHEVD
-824 AFQEYSLKRLVD
+824 AVFSQYA
-836 VLEQRRR
+836 LEKMVETLERRSR

>member
-1 MLTFDRTDITQTA
+1 MLTFDRTDIKQTA

-49 RKGEDTRSSVFRSA
+49 RKGEDTRSSVFKTRLGS
-63 TGPDPI
+63 DPI
-69 ASLTLGSGK
+69 ASLTLGAGK

-106 TNLTEPIRDVR
+106 TNLTERIEDVR
-117 VDGDRIWATGE
+117 VDGVDMWATGE
-128 YVSNQYVDCVDAHFF
+128 YFSNQFSDCADAHFF
-143 ASNDVIA
+143 ASNERIA
-150 DSRIA
+150 DARVA
-155 PVVLDAE
+155 PVVLASE
-162 KNPVLACRDRFVR
+162 KNPILACRDRFVR
-175 VVQGSDLY
+175 VVQGSELY

-201 DSLRREHRDAAT
+201 DARRREHRDEAA
-213 RETVDPRAPA
+213 RETVDTRAPKPSTHSEKRA
-223 RPHGETRRS
+223 

-261 ERVARGWVIDTRSHR
+261 ERVARGWVIDTNASRR
-276 LAGSGGVSAID
+276 AGAGGVSAIH
-287 AECDLTGDGLNDVV
+287 AECDLTGDGRADVV

-318 DPQIAGR
+318 EPALAGR
-325 VSCGEAVQTLKHGRV
+325 VACGEAVQTLRHGRV

-350 TFSGKVVSF
+350 TFSGKVLSF
-359 KPGADSTSA
+359 RPGADSTSA

-382 AARRFADKKRVDDV
+382 AARRFAEKRRVDDV
-396 KLETDRLEAEVQV
+396 RLETERLAAEVQV
-409 ARAKYASLSGD
+409 ARAKYAELSGD

-456 AVHVSSRHV
+456 AVHVSSARV
-465 DLLDEFG
+465 DLLDEYG
-472 AGAAN
+472 AGAEAFFSR
-477 GERFGASND
+477 EDAKKGAG
-486 ASTSVDASSDSR
+486 TSAPR
-498 KTFIRDSSSAATT
+498 SAASGNATA
-511 AIVSRTPPELVGGA
+511 AIVSRTPPELCQKVHGA
-525 GALAVYR
+525 PGALAVYR

-551 PGTIRA
+551 PGAIRA
-557 CVLPL
+557 CVIPR

-568 TEVVREVKPLC
+568 REVVREVKPLC

-586 GDEEDTRMS
+586 ETLVSESDGAKNASSEDARS
-595 SSHRQKDKGE
+595 L
-605 PETESRGVFGAGRV
+605 VLGAGRV
-619 ADLLTVTGDF
+619 AEALTATGDF
-629 SAEDA
+629 LAEDA
-634 HQWVAEMLDDVPNK
+634 HQWVAELLDDVPNT
-648 LAETS
+648 LA
-653 SSFDDDG
+653 G
-660 DSSYVFSYDFENVLL
+660 DSFSYDFENALL
-675 GTRLRVAGRASEA
+675 GTRLRVAGTEGEAS
-688 KFWSDGATPLALVKE
+688 FWSDGATPLALIKAHVGK
-703 FIGRVAAKTNVRV
+703 RAAKTNLRV

-722 DERIPVFF
+722 DDATPATF
-730 ARRIDPLIQKTIALA
+730 ARRVHPLILETIRLA
-745 KQETLLEG
+745 RSNTLLEG
-753 LLELKMQEPELEG
+753 LRELKMQEPELDR
-766 FLSPEFKAVLA
+766 FLSPEYAAVLA
-777 EEKTVVAS
+777 EEKSVAAEAS
-785 ARARRGRLAYLV
+785 ARRGRLAYLV
-797 GVVKDFFVDWHK
+797 GVVKDFFVDWHA
-809 FRGENVKSAMHEVDR
+809 FRGENVKKDMHEVDAVFSRYALEKMVETLERR
-824 AFQEYSLKRLVD
+824 AR
-836 VLEQRRR
+836 

>member
-49 RKGEDTRSSVFRSA
+49 RKGEDTRSSVFKTRLGS
-63 TGPDPI
+63 DPI
-69 ASLTLGSGK
+69 ASLTLGAGK

-106 TNLTEPIRDVR
+106 TNLTERIEDVR
-117 VDGDRIWATGE
+117 VDGVDMWATGE
-128 YVSNQYVDCVDAHFF
+128 YFSNQFSDCADAHFF
-143 ASNDVIA
+143 ASNERIA
-150 DSRIA
+150 DARVA
-155 PVVLDAE
+155 PVVLASE
-162 KNPVLACRDRFVR
+162 KNPILACRDRFVR
-175 VVQGSDLY
+175 VVQGSELY

-201 DSLRREHRDAAT
+201 DARRREHRDEAA
-213 RETVDPRAPA
+213 RETVDTRAPKPPTHSEKRA
-223 RPHGETRRS
+223 

-261 ERVARGWVIDTRSHR
+261 ERVARGWVIDTNASRR
-276 LAGSGGVSAID
+276 AGAGGVSAIH
-287 AECDLTGDGLNDVV
+287 AECDLTGDGRADVV

-318 DPQIAGR
+318 EPALAGR
-325 VSCGEAVQTLKHGRV
+325 VACGEAVQTLRHGRV

-350 TFSGKVVSF
+350 TFSGKVLSF
-359 KPGADSTSA
+359 RPGADSTSA

-382 AARRFADKKRVDDV
+382 AARRFAEKRRVDDV
-396 KLETDRLEAEVQV
+396 RLETERLAAEVQV
-409 ARAKYASLSGD
+409 ARAKYAELSGD

-456 AVHVSSRHV
+456 AVHVSSARV
-465 DLLDEFG
+465 DLLDEYG
-472 AGAAN
+472 AGAEAFFSR
-477 GERFGASND
+477 EDAKKGAG
-486 ASTSVDASSDSR
+486 TSAPR
-498 KTFIRDSSSAATT
+498 SAASGNATA
-511 AIVSRTPPELVGGA
+511 AIVSRTPPELCQKVHGA
-525 GALAVYR
+525 PGALAVYR

-551 PGTIRA
+551 PGAIRA
-557 CVLPL
+557 CVIPR

-568 TEVVREVKPLC
+568 REVVREVKPLC

-586 GDEEDTRMS
+586 ETLVSESDGAKNASSEDARS
-595 SSHRQKDKGE
+595 L
-605 PETESRGVFGAGRV
+605 VLGAGRV
-619 ADLLTVTGDF
+619 AEALTATGDF
-629 SAEDA
+629 LAEDA
-634 HQWVAEMLDDVPNK
+634 HQWVAELLDDVPNT
-648 LAETS
+648 LA
-653 SSFDDDG
+653 G
-660 DSSYVFSYDFENVLL
+660 DSFSYDFENALL
-675 GTRLRVAGRASEA
+675 GTRLRVAGTEGEAS
-688 KFWSDGATPLALVKE
+688 FWSDGATPLALIKAHVGK
-703 FIGRVAAKTNVRV
+703 RAAKTNLRV

-722 DERIPVFF
+722 DDATPATF
-730 ARRIDPLIQKTIALA
+730 ARRVHPLILETIRLA
-745 KQETLLEG
+745 RSNTLLEG
-753 LLELKMQEPELEG
+753 LRELKMQEPELDR
-766 FLSPEFKAVLA
+766 FLSPEYAAVLA
-777 EEKTVVAS
+777 EEKSVAAEAS
-785 ARARRGRLAYLV
+785 ARRGRLAYLV
-797 GVVKDFFVDWHK
+797 GVVKDFFVDWHA
-809 FRGENVKSAMHEVDR
+809 FRGENVKKDMHEVDAVFSRYALEKMVETLERR
-824 AFQEYSLKRLVD
+824 AR
-836 VLEQRRR
+836 

>member
-49 RKGEDTRSSVFRSA
+49 RKGEDTRSSVFKTRLGS
-63 TGPDPI
+63 DPI
-69 ASLTLGSGK
+69 ASLTLGAGK

-106 TNLTEPIRDVR
+106 TNLTERIEDVR
-117 VDGDRIWATGE
+117 VDGVDMWATGE
-128 YVSNQYVDCVDAHFF
+128 YFSNQFSDCADAHFF
-143 ASNDVIA
+143 ASNERIA
-150 DSRIA
+150 DARVA
-155 PVVLDAE
+155 PVVLASE
-162 KNPVLACRDRFVR
+162 KNPILACRDRFVR
-175 VVQGSDLY
+175 VVQGSELY

-201 DSLRREHRDAAT
+201 DARRREHRDEAA
-213 RETVDPRAPA
+213 RETVDTRAPKPRTHSEKRA
-223 RPHGETRRS
+223 

-261 ERVARGWVIDTRSHR
+261 ERVARGWVIDTNASRR
-276 LAGSGGVSAID
+276 AGAGGVSAIH
-287 AECDLTGDGLNDVV
+287 AECDLTGDGRADVV

-318 DPQIAGR
+318 EPALAGR
-325 VSCGEAVQTLKHGRV
+325 VACGEAVQTLRHGRV

-350 TFSGKVVSF
+350 TFSGKVLSF
-359 KPGADSTSA
+359 RPGADSTSA

-382 AARRFADKKRVDDV
+382 AARRFAEKRRVDDV
-396 KLETDRLEAEVQV
+396 RLETERLAAEVRV
-409 ARAKYASLSGD
+409 ARAKYAELSGD

-456 AVHVSSRHV
+456 AVHVSSARV
-465 DLLDEFG
+465 DLLDEYG
-472 AGAAN
+472 AGAEAFFSR
-477 GERFGASND
+477 EDAKKGAG
-486 ASTSVDASSDSR
+486 TSAPR
-498 KTFIRDSSSAATT
+498 SAASGNATA
-511 AIVSRTPPELVGGA
+511 AIVSRTPPELCQKVHGA
-525 GALAVYR
+525 PGALAVYR

-551 PGTIRA
+551 PGAIRA
-557 CVLPL
+557 CVIPR

-568 TEVVREVKPLC
+568 REVVREVKPLC

-586 GDEEDTRMS
+586 ETLVSESDGAKNASSEDARS
-595 SSHRQKDKGE
+595 L
-605 PETESRGVFGAGRV
+605 VLGAGRV
-619 ADLLTVTGDF
+619 AEALTATGDF
-629 SAEDA
+629 LAEDA
-634 HQWVAEMLDDVPNK
+634 HQWVAELLDDVPNT
-648 LAETS
+648 LA
-653 SSFDDDG
+653 G
-660 DSSYVFSYDFENVLL
+660 DSFSYDFENALL
-675 GTRLRVAGRASEA
+675 GTRLRVAGSAGEAS
-688 KFWSDGATPLALVKE
+688 FWSDGATPLALIKAHV
-703 FIGRVAAKTNVRV
+703 GRRAAKTNLRV

-722 DERIPVFF
+722 DDATPATF
-730 ARRIDPLIQKTIALA
+730 ARRVHPLILETIRLA
-745 KQETLLEG
+745 RSNTLLEG
-753 LLELKMQEPELEG
+753 LRELKMQEPELDR
-766 FLSPEFKAVLA
+766 FLSPEYAAVLA
-777 EEKTVVAS
+777 EEKSVAAEAS
-785 ARARRGRLAYLV
+785 ARRGRLAYLV
-797 GVVKDFFVDWHK
+797 GVVKDFFVDWHA
-809 FRGENVKSAMHEVDR
+809 FRGENVKKDMHEVD
-824 AFQEYSLKRLVD
+824 AVFSQYA
-836 VLEQRRR
+836 LEKMVETLERRSR

>member
-49 RKGEDTRSSVFRSA
+49 RKGEDTRSSVFKTRLGS
-63 TGPDPI
+63 DPI
-69 ASLTLGSGK
+69 ASLTLGAGK

-106 TNLTEPIRDVR
+106 TNLTERIEDVR
-117 VDGDRIWATGE
+117 VDGVDMWATGE
-128 YVSNQYVDCVDAHFF
+128 YFSNQFSDCADAHFF
-143 ASNDVIA
+143 ASNERIA
-150 DSRIA
+150 DARVA
-155 PVVLDAE
+155 PVVLASE
-162 KNPVLACRDRFVR
+162 KNPILACRDRFVR
-175 VVQGSDLY
+175 VVQGSELY

-201 DSLRREHRDAAT
+201 DARRREHRDEAA
-213 RETVDPRAPA
+213 RETVDTRAPKPRTHSEKRA
-223 RPHGETRRS
+223 

-261 ERVARGWVIDTRSHR
+261 ERVARGWVIDTNASRR
-276 LAGSGGVSAID
+276 AGAGGVSAIH
-287 AECDLTGDGLNDVV
+287 AECDLTGDGRADVV

-318 DPQIAGR
+318 EPALAGR
-325 VSCGEAVQTLKHGRV
+325 VACGEAVQTLRHGRV

-350 TFSGKVVSF
+350 TFSGKVLSF
-359 KPGADSTSA
+359 RPGADSTSA

-382 AARRFADKKRVDDV
+382 AARRFAEKRRVDDV
-396 KLETDRLEAEVQV
+396 RLETERLAAEVRV
-409 ARAKYASLSGD
+409 ARAKYAELSGD

-456 AVHVSSRHV
+456 AVHVSSARV
-465 DLLDEFG
+465 DLLDEYG
-472 AGAAN
+472 AGAEAFFSR
-477 GERFGASND
+477 EDAKKGAG
-486 ASTSVDASSDSR
+486 TSAPR
-498 KTFIRDSSSAATT
+498 SAASGNATA
-511 AIVSRTPPELVGGA
+511 AIVSRTPPELCQKVHGA
-525 GALAVYR
+525 PGALAVYR

-551 PGTIRA
+551 PGAIRA
-557 CVLPL
+557 CVIPR

-568 TEVVREVKPLC
+568 REVVREVKPLC

-586 GDEEDTRMS
+586 ETLVSESDGAKNASSEDARS
-595 SSHRQKDKGE
+595 L
-605 PETESRGVFGAGRV
+605 VLGAGRV
-619 ADLLTVTGDF
+619 AEALTATGDF
-629 SAEDA
+629 LAEDA
-634 HQWVAEMLDDVPNK
+634 HQWVAELLDDVPNT
-648 LAETS
+648 LA
-653 SSFDDDG
+653 G
-660 DSSYVFSYDFENVLL
+660 DSFSYDFENALL
-675 GTRLRVAGRASEA
+675 GTRLRVAGTEGEAS
-688 KFWSDGATPLALVKE
+688 FWSDGATPLALIKAHV
-703 FIGRVAAKTNVRV
+703 GRRAAKTNLRV

-722 DERIPVFF
+722 DDATPATF
-730 ARRIDPLIQKTIALA
+730 ARRVHPLILETIRLA
-745 KQETLLEG
+745 RSNTLLEG
-753 LLELKMQEPELEG
+753 LRELKMQEPELDR
-766 FLSPEFKAVLA
+766 FLSPEYAAVLA
-777 EEKTVVAS
+777 EEKSVAAEAS
-785 ARARRGRLAYLV
+785 ARRGRLAYLV
-797 GVVKDFFVDWHK
+797 GVVKDFFVDWHA
-809 FRGENVKSAMHEVDR
+809 FRGENVKKDMHEVDAVFSQYALEKMVETLERR
-824 AFQEYSLKRLVD
+824 AR
-836 VLEQRRR
+836 